1 MYSIEN
7 KMKQQA
13 ISFLLMSA
21 LVCSACSD
29 SQDLSGNIPLS
40 GDRIAFQAE
49 LLDGFQSS
57 AAKSRAQSAFTGVA
71 MEQKV
76 LPLGG
81 DLVEPLYLHP
91 LEVDNT
97 AGSMAET
104 ANAAIGMSSRGTLV
118 SSSSWTGEFG
128 VSAVY
133 TKIGA
138 IQSFFQDQKAS
149 KSGNIWYASGGT
161 QAWPTD
167 GALSF
172 YAYAPYQHASL
183 SLQGSD
189 DVTKNKT
196 LRYVASTNLGSQPD
210 LIVAKS
216 ENISRTSSSANTAV
230 QLEFSHALTAITFSV
245 SADMIPGTVKSITV
259 KNVSGQGDYNIS
271 TGTWGSLGAASA
283 RYAISLG
290 SGGAGI
296 AVKAGESKA
305 LTDGSSALLMVPQ
318 TFAAGSS
325 AQIEMVFH
333 DGNKD
338 RTVTASLAG
347 TSWAAGKHITY
358 VLSASSITTLQLGD
372 ITFPTSWSNSY
383 TSTTNPLK
391 SAYANGDK
399 MGLFVVDDS
408 KKVIASNVQLSYNGS
423 AWSLPSG
430 SKQKFSPKYSYFVY
444 YPYQSSLTGLPAQ
457 GASVSDVTSA
467 KAFFSSAISTWSS
480 SKLATD
486 QSTLAKMNACDLQI
500 GKGSLTSDGTKIQF
514 ADNTH
519 AMGLADI
526 TLGSKEVENIYH
538 IKGYEAYTW
547 KYDKTP
553 VYAYAG
559 FSGRSLYNVAS
570 HQYVAIVKPGVET
583 SFSCSSTT
591 DADTWTGE
599 VKVKPNADAVAKGT
613 ATSKRTA
620 ISKAHT
626 LAVGDIYYSDGALS
640 SQSESL
646 LSGKTPVGIVGYVG
660 ENYWTEKQLKSSNKG
675 GHALVMCLK
684 TIGSTGTTDNG
695 STVTTDIGTKYAWYS
710 SNTNAGI
717 TKINSKDLLTGSCNQ
732 TYGSGVTETD
742 VLISKWSTAAA
753 AAYQAKHYTEL
764 PVSSSKCS
772 GWFLPT
778 AGQYYA
784 VMSKL
789 GAEFSSDWTGIYD
802 GNTTTHPTLGFF
814 NNMTTVTGNIN
825 SKLKKVGNN
834 NYTEFFDAT
843 NTWAW
848 TSSEFSAT
856 GAVVVDSGVNNSKGS
871 GSVRFGSDRKTAQ
884 DPVRPFLAF

>member
-57 AAKSRAQSAFTGVA
+57 TAKSRAQSAFTGVA

-133 TKIGA
+133 TKSEA
-138 IQSFFQDQKAS
+138 SQSFFQDQKAS
-149 KSGNIWYASGGT
+149 KSGNIWYASGAT

-172 YAYAPYQHASL
+172 YAYAPYGDGSL

-189 DVTKNKT
+189 AVSKSKT
-196 LRYVASTNLGSQPD
+196 LRYVASTSNISAQPD

-216 ENISRTSSSANTAV
+216 ENISRTSSLPNSAV
-230 QLEFSHALTAITFSV
+230 PLKFSHALTAITFSV
-245 SADMIPGTVKSITV
+245 SADMIPGTVKSIKV

-283 RYAISLG
+283 SYAISLG
-290 SGGAGI
+290 TSGAGI

-318 TFAAGSS
+318 TFDAGSS

-338 RTVTASLAG
+338 RTVTASLAN

-372 ITFPTSWSNSY
+372 ITFPTSWSRSY

-457 GASVSDVTSA
+457 GASVSDVSSA
-467 KAFFSSAISTWSS
+467 KAFFSNAISTWSS
-480 SKLATD
+480 TKLATD
-486 QSTLAKMNACDLQI
+486 QSTPAKMNACDLQI
-500 GKGSLTSDGTKIQF
+500 GMGSLTSDGTKIQF
-514 ADNTH
+514 AANTH

-526 TLGSKEVENIYH
+526 TLGSKTVPNTYH
-538 IKGYEAYTW
+538 LSTYPEYTW
-547 KYDKTP
+547 THGKTT
-553 VYAYAG
+553 VHAVASV
-559 FSGRSLYNVAS
+559 SGRSLYKVADY
-570 HQYVAIVKPGVET
+570 HYVTIVKPGQAT
-583 SFSCSSTT
+583 SFSCGSTS
-591 DADTWTGE
+591 DADAWAA
-599 VKVKPNADAVAKGT
+599 VSVSPADNAIAKGT

-620 ISKAHT
+620 MPSIAHT

-660 ENYWTEKQLKSSNKG
+660 EDYWTEKQLKSSNKG

-684 TIGSTGTTDNG
+684 TIGSTGTT
-695 STVTTDIGTKYAWYS
+695 SIGTGYAWYS
-710 SNTNAGI
+710 SNTDAGR
-717 TKINSKDLLTGSCNQ
+717 TKINSKALLTGSYNQ
-732 TYGSGVTETD
+732 TYGSGVIETD
-742 VLISKWSTAAA
+742 ALISKWNTAAA

-764 PVSSSKCS
+764 KASSSKCS

-789 GAEFSSDWTGIYD
+789 GAEFSSDWTGIWD

-825 SKLKKVGNN
+825 KKLKKVGNN
-834 NYTEFFDAT
+834 NYTEFFGAT

-848 TSSEFSAT
+848 TSSEFSAAY
-856 GAVVVDSGVNNSKGS
+856 AVLVDSGVNNSKGS
-871 GSVRFGSDRKTAQ
+871 GSVRFSLTSGKTPQ
-884 DPVRPFLAF
+884 FPVRPFLAF

>member
-118 SSSSWTGEFG
+118 SSSSWTTGEFG

-133 TKIGA
+133 TKSGA
-138 IQSFFQDQKAS
+138 SRSFFQDQKAS
-149 KSGNIWYASGGT
+149 KSGNIWYASGDT

-183 SLQGSD
+183 SLQGND

-196 LRYVASTNLGSQPD
+196 LRYVASTSLGSQPD
-210 LIVAKS
+210 LIVAKR

-230 QLEFSHALTAITFSV
+230 QLKFSHALTAITFSV
-245 SADMIPGTVKSITV
+245 SADMIPGTVKSIKV

-283 RYAISLG
+283 SYAISLG
-290 SGGAGI
+290 SSGAGI

-358 VLSASSITTLQLGD
+358 VLSASSITTLQLGG
-372 ITFPTSWSNSY
+372 ITFPTSWSRSY
-383 TSTTNPLK
+383 TSTTNHLK
-391 SAYANGDK
+391 SAYADGDK

-408 KKVIASNVQLSYNGS
+408 KKVIASNVQLSYIGS

-430 SKQKFSPKYSYFVY
+430 TKCTFSPKYSYFVY
-444 YPYQSSLTGLPAQ
+444 YPYQASLTGLPAQ
-457 GASVSDVTSA
+457 GASVSDVSSA

-500 GKGSLTSDGTKIQF
+500 GKGSLTLDGTKIQF
-514 ADNTH
+514 AANTH

-526 TLGSKEVENIYH
+526 TLGSKTLDNTYH
-538 IKGYEAYTW
+538 LSTYPEYTW
-547 KYDKTP
+547 THGKTTMHA
-553 VYAYAG
+553 VASV
-559 FSGRSLYNVAS
+559 SGRSLYQVADY
-570 HQYVAIVKPGVET
+570 HYVTIVKPGQAT
-583 SFSCSSTT
+583 SFSCGSTS
-591 DADTWTGE
+591 DADAWTAA
-599 VKVKPNADAVAKGT
+599 VSVSPADNAIAKGT

-620 ISKAHT
+620 ISIAHT

-640 SQSESL
+640 SWSEAL

-660 ENYWTEKQLKSSNKG
+660 ENYWTEKHLKSSNKG

-684 TIGSTGTTDNG
+684 TIGSTGTTN
-695 STVTTDIGTKYAWYS
+695 IGTGYAWYS
-710 SNTNAGI
+710 SNTDAGR
-717 TKINSKDLLTGSCNQ
+717 TKINSKALLTGSYDK

-742 VLISKWSTAAA
+742 ALISKWSTAAA
-753 AAYQAKHYTEL
+753 AAYQAKHYTTL
-764 PVSSSKCS
+764 PASSSKCS

-789 GAEFSSDWTGIYD
+789 GAAFSSDWTGIYGD
-802 GNTTTHPTLGFF
+802 AASGSTLGFF
-814 NNMTTVTGNIN
+814 SNMTTVTDNIN
-825 SKLKKVGNN
+825 NKLKKVGNN
-834 NYTEFFDAT
+834 NYTEFFGAT

-848 TSSEFSAT
+848 TSSEFSAPA
-856 GAVVVDSGVNNSKGS
+856 AVLVDSGVNDSKGS
-871 GSVRFGSDRKTAQ
+871 GSVRFYDLSKTYQ
-884 DPVRPFLAF
+884 LPVRPFLAF

>member
-118 SSSSWTGEFG
+118 SRSSWTGEFG

-133 TKIGA
+133 TKSGA
-138 IQSFFQDQKAS
+138 SRSFFQDQKAS
-149 KSGNIWYASGGT
+149 KSGNIWYASGDT

-196 LRYVASTNLGSQPD
+196 LRYVASTSLGSQPD

-230 QLEFSHALTAITFSV
+230 QLKFSHALTAITFSV

-283 RYAISLG
+283 SYAIRLG
-290 SGGAGI
+290 TSGAGI

-347 TSWAAGKHITY
+347 TSWDAGKHITY
-358 VLSASSITTLQLGD
+358 VLSASSITTLQLGG
-372 ITFPTSWSNSY
+372 ITFPTSWSRSY

-457 GASVSDVTSA
+457 GTSVSDVSSA

-480 SKLATD
+480 SKLAPD
-486 QSTLAKMNACDLQI
+486 QSTLDKMNACDLQI

-514 ADNTH
+514 AANTH

-559 FSGRSLYNVAS
+559 FSGRILYNVAS

-613 ATSKRTA
+613 AISSRSTYSKE
-620 ISKAHT
+620 HT

-684 TIGSTGTTDNG
+684 TIGSTETT
-695 STVTTDIGTKYAWYS
+695 SIGTRYAWYS
-710 SNTNAGI
+710 SNTDAGRP
-717 TKINSKDLLTGSCNQ
+717 KVNSKALLTGSYNQ
-732 TYGSGVTETD
+732 TYGSGFNETNE
-742 VLISKWSTAAA
+742 LITKWSTAAA
-753 AAYQAKHYTEL
+753 AAYHAKHYTEL
-764 PVSSSKCS
+764 KASSSKCS

-784 VMSKL
+784 VMSML
-789 GAEFSSDWTGIYD
+789 GAEFSRDWTGIYGD
-802 GNTTTHPTLGFF
+802 AASGSTLGFF
-814 NNMTTVTGNIN
+814 SNMTTVTGKIN
-825 SKLKKVGNN
+825 NKLKKVGKN
-834 NYTEFFDAT
+834 NYTEFFGAT

-856 GAVVVDSGVNNSKGS
+856 RAVYVDSGVDDSGVS
-871 GSVRFGSDRKTAQ
+871 GSVRFGGSTKPAQ
-884 DPVRPFLAF
+884 LPVRPFLAF

>member
-133 TKIGA
+133 TKSGA
-138 IQSFFQDQKAS
+138 RRSFFQDQKAS
-149 KSGNIWYASGGT
+149 KSGNIWYASGDT

-216 ENISRTSSSANTAV
+216 ENISRTSSSANAAV
-230 QLEFSHALTAITFSV
+230 PLKFSHALTAITFSV
-245 SADMIPGTVKSITV
+245 SADMIPGTVKRITV

-271 TGTWGSLGAASA
+271 TDTWGSLGAASA
-283 RYAISLG
+283 SYAISLG
-290 SGGAGI
+290 TSGAGI

-305 LTDGSSALLMVPQ
+305 LTDVSSALLMVPQ
-318 TFAAGSS
+318 TFDAGSS

-347 TSWAAGKHITY
+347 TSWDAGKHITY
-358 VLSASSITTLQLGD
+358 VLSASSITTLQLGG
-372 ITFPTSWSNSY
+372 ITFPTSWSRSY
-383 TSTTNPLK
+383 TSTTNHLK

-444 YPYQSSLTGLPAQ
+444 YPYQSSLTGLPEQ
-457 GASVSDVTSA
+457 GASVSDVSSA

-486 QSTLAKMNACDLQI
+486 QSTPAKMNACDLQI

-514 ADNTH
+514 AANSH

-526 TLGSKEVENIYH
+526 TLGSKTVPNTYH
-538 IKGYEAYTW
+538 LSTYKEYTW
-547 KYDKTP
+547 THGTTTIHA
-553 VYAYAG
+553 VASV
-559 FSGRSLYNVAS
+559 SGRNLYKVADY
-570 HQYVAIVKPGVET
+570 HYVTIVKPGQAT
-583 SFSCSSTT
+583 SFSCGSTS
-591 DADTWTGE
+591 DADAWTAA
-599 VKVKPNADAVAKGT
+599 VSVSPAVNAIAKGT

-620 ISKAHT
+620 NSIAHT

-646 LSGKTPVGIVGYVG
+646 LSDKTPVGIVGYVG

-684 TIGSTGTTDNG
+684 TIGSTGTT
-695 STVTTDIGTKYAWYS
+695 SIGTGYAWYS
-710 SNTNAGI
+710 SNTDAGRP
-717 TKINSKDLLTGSCNQ
+717 KVNSKALLTGSYNQ
-732 TYGSGVTETD
+732 TYGSGVTETKA
-742 VLISKWSTAAA
+742 LISKWSTAAA
-753 AAYQAKHYTEL
+753 AAYQAKYYTTL
-764 PVSSSKCS
+764 KASSSKCS

-784 VMSKL
+784 VMSTL
-789 GAEFSSDWTGIYD
+789 GAAFSSDWTGIYGD
-802 GNTTTHPTLGFF
+802 AASGSTLGFF
-814 NNMTTVTGNIN
+814 SNMTTVTGNIN
-825 SKLKKVGNN
+825 NKLKKVGND
-834 NYTEFFDAT
+834 NYTEFFGA
-843 NTWAW
+843 NSTWAW

-856 GAVVVDSGVNNSKGS
+856 RAVSVDSGVDDSKGS
-871 GSVRFGSDRKTAQ
+871 GSFRFSFNSGKTTQ
-884 DPVRPFLAF
+884 FPVRPFLAF

>member
-49 LLDGFQSS
+49 LQDGFQSS

-133 TKIGA
+133 TKSGA
-138 IQSFFQDQKAS
+138 NQSFFQDQKAS
-149 KSGNIWYASGGT
+149 KSGNIWYASGGI

-172 YAYAPYQHASL
+172 YAYAPYADGSL

-189 DVTKNKT
+189 AVSKSKT
-196 LRYVASTNLGSQPD
+196 LRYVASTSNISAQPD

-216 ENISRTSSSANTAV
+216 ENISRTSSSPNTPV
-230 QLEFSHALTAITFSV
+230 QLKFSHALTAITFSV

-271 TGTWGSLGAASA
+271 TGTWGSWGAASA
-283 RYAISLG
+283 SYAISLG
-290 SGGAGI
+290 TSGAGI

-338 RTVTASLAG
+338 RTVTAFLAG

-358 VLSASSITTLQLGD
+358 VLSASSITTLQLGG

-383 TSTTNPLK
+383 TSTTNHLK

-457 GASVSDVTSA
+457 GASVSDVSSA
-467 KAFFSSAISTWSS
+467 KDFFSSAISTWSS

-514 ADNTH
+514 AANTH

-526 TLGSKEVENIYH
+526 TLGSKTVPNTYH
-538 IKGYEAYTW
+538 LSTYPEYTW
-547 KYDKTP
+547 THGTATVHAVDS
-553 VYAYAG
+553 V
-559 FSGRSLYNVAS
+559 SGRILYKVADY
-570 HQYVAIVKPGVET
+570 HYVSIVKPGQAT
-583 SFSCSSTT
+583 SFSCGKTS
-591 DADTWTGE
+591 DADAWTAA
-599 VKVKPNADAVAKGT
+599 VSVSPAPNAIAKGT

-620 ISKAHT
+620 NSIAHT
-626 LAVGDIYYSDGALS
+626 LDVGDIYYSDGALS

-660 ENYWTEKQLKSSNKG
+660 KDYWTEKQLMSRNKG

-684 TIGSTGTTDNG
+684 TIGSTGKT
-695 STVTTDIGTKYAWYS
+695 SIGTGYAWYS
-710 SNTNAGI
+710 SNTDAGRP
-717 TKINSKDLLTGSCNQ
+717 KVNSKDLLMGSYNQ
-732 TYGSGVTETD
+732 TYGSGVIETNA
-742 VLISKWSTAAA
+742 LITKWSTAAA
-753 AAYQAKHYTEL
+753 AAYQAKNYATL
-764 PVSSSKCS
+764 KASSSKCS

-784 VMSKL
+784 VMSTL
-789 GAEFSSDWTGIYD
+789 GAAFSSDWTGISGD
-802 GNTTTHPTLGFF
+802 AASGSTLGFF
-814 NNMTTVTGNIN
+814 SNMTTVTSNIN
-825 SKLKKVGNN
+825 NKLKKVGNN
-834 NYTEFFDAT
+834 NYTEFFGAT

-856 GAVVVDSGVNNSKGS
+856 LAVVVDSGVNNSKGS
-871 GSVRFGSDRKTAQ
+871 GSVRFSYDGKTAQ
-884 DPVRPFLAF
+884 KPVRPFLAF

>member
-57 AAKSRAQSAFTGVA
+57 TAKSRVQSAFTGVA

-104 ANAAIGMSSRGTLV
+104 AHAAMGMSSRGTLV

-133 TKIGA
+133 TKSGA
-138 IQSFFQDQKAS
+138 RRSFFQDQKAS
-149 KSGNIWYASGGT
+149 KSGNNWYANT

-167 GALSF
+167 GTLSF

-196 LRYVASTNLGSQPD
+196 LRYVASTSNISAQPD

-216 ENISRTSSSANTAV
+216 ENDSRTSSKPNSPV
-230 QLEFSHALTAITFSV
+230 PLKFSHALTAITFSV

-283 RYAISLG
+283 SYAIRLG
-290 SGGAGI
+290 TNGAGI

-318 TFAAGSS
+318 DFAAGSS

-333 DGNKD
+333 DGNED
-338 RTVTASLAG
+338 RRVTASLAN

-372 ITFPTSWSNSY
+372 ITFPTSWCSSY
-383 TSTTNPLK
+383 YSATHYLK
-391 SAYANGDK
+391 PAYANGDK

-430 SKQKFSPKYSYFVY
+430 TKCTFSPKYSYFVY
-444 YPYQSSLTGLPAQ
+444 YPYQPSLTGLPAQ

-467 KAFFSSAISTWSS
+467 TAFFSSAISTWSS
-480 SKLATD
+480 TKLATD

-500 GKGSLTSDGTKIQF
+500 GKGSLTPDGTKIQF
-514 ADNTH
+514 SANTH

-526 TLGSKEVENIYH
+526 TLGSKTLDNTYH
-538 IKGYEAYTW
+538 LSTYPEYTW
-547 KYDKTP
+547 THGKST
-553 VYAYAG
+553 VHAVASV
-559 FSGRSLYNVAS
+559 SGRSLYQVADY
-570 HQYVAIVKPGVET
+570 HYVTIVKPGQAT
-583 SFSCSSTT
+583 SFSCGNTS
-591 DADTWTGE
+591 DADAWTAA
-599 VKVKPNADAVAKGT
+599 VSVSPAANAIAKGT

-620 ISKAHT
+620 ISIAHT

-640 SQSESL
+640 SQSEAL
-646 LSGKTPVGIVGYVG
+646 LSGKTAVGIVGYLG
-660 ENYWTEKQLKSSNKG
+660 EDYWTEKQLKSSNKG

-684 TIGSTGTTDNG
+684 TIGSTGSTNMGTAYKWYPSLTNVGRTKVSTGDLIRG
-695 STVTTDIGTKYAWYS
+695 SS
-710 SNTNAGI
+710 S
-717 TKINSKDLLTGSCNQ
+717 Q
-732 TYGSGVTETD
+732 TYGSGYTETAAL
-742 VLISKWSTAAA
+742 VHKGSAYAAA
-753 AAYQAKHYTEL
+753 RAAVYYTTL
-764 PVSSSKCS
+764 PARSSKCT
-772 GWFLPT
+772 GWFLPS
-778 AGQYYA
+778 AGQCYA
-784 VMSKL
+784 VMKQL
-789 GAEFSSDWTGIYD
+789 GGGISPD
-802 GNTTTHPTLGFF
+802 TWNIKNFF
-814 NNMTTVTGNIN
+814 GNMTTVSGKIN
-825 SKLKKVGNN
+825 TALSKVGANK
-834 NYTEFFDAT
+834 YTEYFQGVEA
-843 NTWAW
+843 WQW
-848 TSSEFSAT
+848 TSSEFDDKS
-856 GAVVVDSGVNNSKGS
+856 VVLVDSGGSSSKGA
-871 GSVRFGSDRKTAQ
+871 GSVRFGTGYKAAQ
-884 DPVRPFLAF
+884 LYVRPFLAF

>member
-57 AAKSRAQSAFTGVA
+57 AAKSRVQSAFTGVA

-133 TKIGA
+133 TKSGVNR
-138 IQSFFQDQKAS
+138 SFFQDQKAS
-149 KSGNIWYASGGT
+149 KSGNIWYASGAL

-196 LRYVASTNLGSQPD
+196 LRYVASTSLGSQPD

-216 ENISRTSSSANTAV
+216 ENISRTTSSPNFAV
-230 QLEFSHALTAITFSV
+230 PLKFSHALTAITFSV

-271 TGTWGSLGAASA
+271 TGTWGSWGAASA
-283 RYAISLG
+283 SYSISLG
-290 SGGAGI
+290 TNGAGI

-318 TFAAGSS
+318 TFDAGSY

-333 DGNKD
+333 DGHKD
-338 RTVTASLAG
+338 RTVTASLAN

-358 VLSASSITTLQLGD
+358 VLSASSITTLQLGG
-372 ITFPTSWSNSY
+372 ITFPTSWSRSY
-383 TSTTNPLK
+383 TSTTYHLK

-430 SKQKFSPKYSYFVY
+430 TKCTFSPKYSYFVY
-444 YPYQSSLTGLPAQ
+444 YPYQASLTGLPAQ

-514 ADNTH
+514 SDNTH

-613 ATSKRTA
+613 AISSRSTYSKE
-620 ISKAHT
+620 HT

-640 SQSESL
+640 SQSEAL

-684 TIGSTGTTDNG
+684 TIGSTETT
-695 STVTTDIGTKYAWYS
+695 SIGTGYAWYS
-710 SNTNAGI
+710 SNTNAGR
-717 TKINSKDLLTGSCNQ
+717 TKINSKDLLTGSYDK
-732 TYGSGVTETD
+732 TYGSGVNETAA
-742 VLISKWSTAAA
+742 LISKWSTAAA
-753 AAYQAKHYTEL
+753 AAYQAKNYTTL
-764 PVSSSKCS
+764 KASSSKCS

-789 GAEFSSDWTGIYD
+789 GAEFSSDWTGIYGD
-802 GNTTTHPTLGFF
+802 AASGSTLGFF
-814 NNMTTVTGNIN
+814 SNMTTVTSNIN
-825 SKLKKVGNN
+825 NKLKKVGDNK
-834 NYTEFFDAT
+834 YTEFFGAT

-856 GAVVVDSGVNNSKGS
+856 NAVLVDSGVDNSKGS
-871 GSVRFGSDRKTAQ
+871 GSVRFGSYYETHQ
-884 DPVRPFLAF
+884 LPVRPFLAF

>member
-7 KMKQQA
+7 KMKQQT

-49 LLDGFQSS
+49 LLDGFQPS

-104 ANAAIGMSSRGTLV
+104 AHAAMGMSSRGTLV

-133 TKIGA
+133 TKSGA
-138 IQSFFQDQKAS
+138 SQSFFQDQKAS
-149 KSGNIWYASGGT
+149 KSGNIWYASDNT

-167 GALSF
+167 GTLSF

-189 DVTKNKT
+189 DVTKNQT
-196 LRYVASTNLGSQPD
+196 LRYVAPTNLGSQPD

-216 ENISRTSSSANTAV
+216 ENISRTSSSANTPV
-230 QLEFSHALTAITFSV
+230 QLKFSHALTAITFSV

-283 RYAISLG
+283 SYAISLG
-290 SGGAGI
+290 TSGAGI

-333 DGNKD
+333 DGHKD

-372 ITFPTSWSNSY
+372 INFPTSWSRSY
-383 TSTTNPLK
+383 TSTTHHLK

-408 KKVIASNVQLSYNGS
+408 MKVIASNVQLSYNGS

-444 YPYQSSLTGLPAQ
+444 YPYQASLPGLPAQ
-457 GASVSDVTSA
+457 GASVRDVTSA
-467 KAFFSSAISTWSS
+467 TAFFSSAISTWSS
-480 SKLATD
+480 SKLAPD

-500 GKGSLTSDGTKIQF
+500 GRGSLTSDGTKIQF
-514 ADNTH
+514 SANTH

-526 TLGSKEVENIYH
+526 TLGSKEVENVYH
-538 IKGYEAYTW
+538 IKGYETYTW
-547 KYDKTP
+547 KYDKTT
-553 VYAYAG
+553 VYAFDG

-613 ATSKRTA
+613 AISSRSTYSKE
-620 ISKAHT
+620 HT

-640 SQSESL
+640 SQSEAL

-660 ENYWTEKQLKSSNKG
+660 DNYWTEKQLMSSNKG

-684 TIGSTGTTDNG
+684 TIGSTG
-695 STVTTDIGTKYAWYS
+695 STNIGTGYAWYS
-710 SNTNAGI
+710 SNTDAGR
-717 TKINSKDLLTGSCNQ
+717 TKVSTGDMIRGSSSQ
-732 TYGSGVTETD
+732 AYGSGYTETAAL
-742 VLISKWSTAAA
+742 VAKGSAYAAATAAKNYDA
-753 AAYQAKHYTEL
+753 LPAK
-764 PVSSSKCS
+764 SSKCT
-772 GWFLPT
+772 GWFLPS
-778 AGQYYA
+778 AGQCYA
-784 VMSKL
+784 VMKSL
-789 GAEFSSDWTGIYD
+789 GGGISPD
-802 GNTTTHPTLGFF
+802 TWNIGNFF
-814 NNMTTVTGNIN
+814 GNMTTVSGKIN
-825 SKLKKVGNN
+825 KALSKVGANK
-834 NYTEFFDAT
+834 YTEYFQGV
-843 NTWAW
+843 NTWEW

-856 GAVVVDSGVNNSKGS
+856 YAVSVDSGVDDSKGS
-871 GSVRFGSDRKTAQ
+871 GSVRFSRDTKAAQ
-884 DPVRPFLAF
+884 LPVRPFLAF

>member
-57 AAKSRAQSAFTGVA
+57 TAKSRAQSAFTGVA

-104 ANAAIGMSSRGTLV
+104 ANAAIGMSSRGSLV

-133 TKIGA
+133 TKSGA
-138 IQSFFQDQKAS
+138 SRSFFQDQKAS
-149 KSGNIWYASGGT
+149 KSGNIWYASGAT

-196 LRYVASTNLGSQPD
+196 LRYVASTSLGSQPD
-210 LIVAKS
+210 LIVAKR
-216 ENISRTSSSANTAV
+216 ENISRTSSSPNSAV
-230 QLEFSHALTAITFSV
+230 QLKFSHALTAITFSV

-283 RYAISLG
+283 SYAIRLG
-290 SGGAGI
+290 TSGAGI

-338 RTVTASLAG
+338 RTVTAFLAG
-347 TSWAAGKHITY
+347 TSWDAGRHITY
-358 VLSASSITTLQLGD
+358 VLSASSITTLQLGG
-372 ITFPTSWSNSY
+372 IIFPTSWSRSY
-383 TSTTNPLK
+383 TSTTNHLK

-430 SKQKFSPKYSYFVY
+430 TKCTFSPKYSYFVY

-457 GASVSDVTSA
+457 GASVSDVSSA

-500 GKGSLTSDGTKIQF
+500 GMGSLTSDGTKIQF
-514 ADNTH
+514 AANTH

-526 TLGSKEVENIYH
+526 TLGSKTVPNTYH
-538 IKGYEAYTW
+538 LSTYPSYTW
-547 KYDKTP
+547 THGKTT
-553 VYAYAG
+553 VHAVASV
-559 FSGRSLYNVAS
+559 SGRNLYRVADY
-570 HQYVAIVKPGVET
+570 HYVTIVKPGQAT
-583 SFSCSSTT
+583 SFSCGSTS
-591 DADTWTGE
+591 DADAWTTA
-599 VKVKPNADAVAKGT
+599 VSVSPADNAIDKGT

-620 ISKAHT
+620 ISIAHT

-640 SQSESL
+640 SWSEAL
-646 LSGKTPVGIVGYVG
+646 LSGKTPVGIVGYVDD
-660 ENYWTEKQLKSSNKG
+660 NYWTETQLKSSNKG

-684 TIGSTGTTDNG
+684 TIGSTGTT
-695 STVTTDIGTKYAWYS
+695 STGTTSIGTMYAWYS
-710 SNTNAGI
+710 SNTDAGR
-717 TKINSKDLLTGSCNQ
+717 TRINSKALLTGSYDK
-732 TYGSGVTETD
+732 TYGSGVTETNA
-742 VLISKWSTAAA
+742 LILKWSTAAA
-753 AAYQAKHYTEL
+753 AAYQAKHYTTL
-764 PVSSSKCS
+764 PASSSKCS

-789 GAEFSSDWTGIYD
+789 GAEFSSDWTGIWD
-802 GNTTTHPTLGFF
+802 GNTTTHPTIGFF

-825 SKLKKVGNN
+825 KKLKKVGNN
-834 NYTEFFDAT
+834 NYTEFFGAT

-856 GAVVVDSGVNNSKGS
+856 YAVIVDSGVDDSKGS
-871 GSVRFGSDRKTAQ
+871 GSVRFSYINKTYQ
-884 DPVRPFLAF
+884 IPVRPFLAF

>member
-133 TKIGA
+133 TKSEA
-138 IQSFFQDQKAS
+138 SRSFFQDQKAS
-149 KSGNIWYASGGT
+149 KSGNIWYASGDT

-196 LRYVASTNLGSQPD
+196 LRYVASTSLGSQPD

-230 QLEFSHALTAITFSV
+230 QLKFSHALTAITFSV

-283 RYAISLG
+283 SYAISLG
-290 SGGAGI
+290 TSGAGI

-347 TSWAAGKHITY
+347 TSWDAGKHITY
-358 VLSASSITTLQLGD
+358 VLSASSITTLQLGG
-372 ITFPTSWSNSY
+372 IAFPTSWSHSY

-457 GASVSDVTSA
+457 GASVSDVSSA

-480 SKLATD
+480 SKLAPD
-486 QSTLAKMNACDLQI
+486 QSTLDKMNACDLQI
-500 GKGSLTSDGTKIQF
+500 GMGSLTSDGTKIQF
-514 ADNTH
+514 AANTH

-526 TLGSKEVENIYH
+526 TLGSKTVPNTYH
-538 IKGYEAYTW
+538 LSTYSEYTW
-547 KYDKTP
+547 THGTTTIHA
-553 VYAYAG
+553 VASV
-559 FSGRSLYNVAS
+559 SGRNLYKVADY
-570 HQYVAIVKPGVET
+570 HYVTIVKPGQAT
-583 SFSCSSTT
+583 SFSCGSTS
-591 DADTWTGE
+591 DADAWTE
-599 VKVKPNADAVAKGT
+599 AVLVSPADNAIDKGT

-620 ISKAHT
+620 ISIAHT

-684 TIGSTGTTDNG
+684 TIGSTGTT
-695 STVTTDIGTKYAWYS
+695 SIGTGYAWYS
-710 SNTNAGI
+710 SNTDAGRP
-717 TKINSKDLLTGSCNQ
+717 KVNSKALLTGSNNQ
-732 TYGSGVTETD
+732 TYGSGFNETNE
-742 VLISKWSTAAA
+742 LITKWSTAAA
-753 AAYQAKHYTEL
+753 AAYHAKHYTEL
-764 PVSSSKCS
+764 SASSSKCS

-784 VMSKL
+784 VMTTL
-789 GAEFSSDWTGIYD
+789 GAPFSDDWTGIWD
-802 GNTTTHPTLGFF
+802 GNTSTHPKLGFF
-814 NNMTTVTGNIN
+814 NNMTTVTTNIN
-825 SKLKKVGNN
+825 NKLKKVGDS
-834 NYTEFFDAT
+834 NYTEFFGDI

-848 TSSEFSAT
+848 TSSEFSST
-856 GAVVVDSGVNNSKGS
+856 GAVAIDSGVDDSKGS
-871 GSVRFGSDRKTAQ
+871 GSVRFSLVSSKTVQ
-884 DPVRPFLAF
+884 RPVRPFLAF

>member
-133 TKIGA
+133 TKSGA
-138 IQSFFQDQKAS
+138 SQSFFQDQKAS
-149 KSGNIWYASGGT
+149 KSGNIWYASGDT

-196 LRYVASTNLGSQPD
+196 LRYVASTNLDRQPD

-216 ENISRTSSSANTAV
+216 ENISRTSSKPNSPV
-230 QLEFSHALTAITFSV
+230 PLKFSHALTAITFSV

-283 RYAISLG
+283 SYAISLG
-290 SGGAGI
+290 TSGAGI

-318 TFAAGSS
+318 TFDAGSS

-338 RTVTASLAG
+338 RTVTASLAN

-372 ITFPTSWSNSY
+372 ITFPTSWSRSY
-383 TSTTNPLK
+383 TSTTHHLK

-430 SKQKFSPKYSYFVY
+430 TKCTFSPKYSYFVY
-444 YPYQSSLTGLPAQ
+444 YPYQASLPGLPVQ
-457 GASVSDVTSA
+457 GASVSDVSSA

-480 SKLATD
+480 SKLAPD

-514 ADNTH
+514 SANTH

-526 TLGSKEVENIYH
+526 TLGSKTVPNTYH
-538 IKGYEAYTW
+538 LSTYPEYTW
-547 KYDKTP
+547 THGKNT
-553 VYAYAG
+553 VHAVASV
-559 FSGRSLYNVAS
+559 SGRSLYKVADY
-570 HQYVAIVKPGVET
+570 HYVTIVKPGQAT
-583 SFSCSSTT
+583 SFSCGKTS
-591 DADTWTGE
+591 DADAWTAP
-599 VKVKPNADAVAKGT
+599 VSVSPAANAIDTGT

-620 ISKAHT
+620 ISIAHT
-626 LAVGDIYYSDGALS
+626 LTVGDIYYSDGALS
-640 SQSESL
+640 SQSEAL
-646 LSGKTPVGIVGYVG
+646 LSGKTPVGIVGYLG

-684 TIGSTGTTDNG
+684 TIGSTGTT
-695 STVTTDIGTKYAWYS
+695 STGTTSIGTGYAWYS
-710 SNTNAGI
+710 SNTDAGR
-717 TKINSKDLLTGSCNQ
+717 TKINSKALLTGSCNQ
-732 TYGSGVTETD
+732 TYGSGVTETNA
-742 VLISKWSTAAA
+742 LITKWSTAAA
-753 AAYQAKHYTEL
+753 AAYQAKHYTTL
-764 PVSSSKCS
+764 PASSSKCS

-789 GAEFSSDWTGIYD
+789 GAEFSSDWTGIYGD
-802 GNTTTHPTLGFF
+802 AASGSTLGFF
-814 NNMTTVTGNIN
+814 SNMTTVTGNIN
-825 SKLKKVGNN
+825 KKLKKVGNN
-834 NYTEFFDAT
+834 NYTEFFGAT

-856 GAVVVDSGVNNSKGS
+856 YAVFVDSGVNNSKGS
-871 GSVRFGSDRKTAQ
+871 GSVRFDSDGKTNQ
-884 DPVRPFLAF
+884 RPVRPFLAF

>member
-57 AAKSRAQSAFTGVA
+57 TAKSRAQSAFTGVA

-104 ANAAIGMSSRGTLV
+104 ANAAIGMSSRGSLV

-133 TKIGA
+133 TKSGA
-138 IQSFFQDQKAS
+138 SQSFFQDQKAS
-149 KSGNIWYASGGT
+149 KSGNIWYASGDT

-196 LRYVASTNLGSQPD
+196 LRYEASTSLGSQPD

-230 QLEFSHALTAITFSV
+230 QLQFSHALTAITFSV

-283 RYAISLG
+283 SYAISLG
-290 SGGAGI
+290 TSGAGI

-305 LTDGSSALLMVPQ
+305 LTDVSSALMMVPQ

-347 TSWAAGKHITY
+347 TSWTAGKHITY
-358 VLSASSITTLQLGD
+358 VLSASSITTLQLGG
-372 ITFPTSWSNSY
+372 ITFPTSWSSSY
-383 TSTTNPLK
+383 TSTTNHLK
-391 SAYANGDK
+391 SSYANGDK

-423 AWSLPSG
+423 AWSLTSG
-430 SKQKFSPKYSYFVY
+430 TKCIFSPKYSYFVY
-444 YPYQSSLTGLPAQ
+444 YPYQASLTGLPAQ
-457 GASVSDVTSA
+457 DASVSDVTSA
-467 KAFFSSAISTWSS
+467 TAFFSSAISTWSS
-480 SKLATD
+480 TKLAPD
-486 QSTLAKMNACDLQI
+486 QSTLDKMNACDLQI

-514 ADNTH
+514 SANTH

-526 TLGSKEVENIYH
+526 TLGSKPLPVTYYLSTYKE
-538 IKGYEAYTW
+538 YTW
-547 KYDKTP
+547 TRTAT
-553 VYAYAG
+553 VHAVASV
-559 FSGRSLYNVAS
+559 SGRSLYQVADY
-570 HQYVAIVKPGVET
+570 HYVTIVKPGQAT
-583 SFSCSSTT
+583 SFSCGNTS
-591 DADTWTGE
+591 DADAWTAA
-599 VKVKPNADAVAKGT
+599 VSVSPAANAIDTGT
-613 ATSKRTA
+613 ATSKRTDMPP
-620 ISKAHT
+620 IAHT

-640 SQSESL
+640 SQSEAL
-646 LSGKTPVGIVGYVG
+646 LSGTPVGIVGYVG
-660 ENYWTEKQLKSSNKG
+660 DNYWTETQLKSSNKG

-684 TIGSTGTTDNG
+684 NIGSNGTTDMG
-695 STVTTDIGTKYAWYS
+695 PGYAWYP
-710 SNTNAGI
+710 SNTDAGR
-717 TKINSKDLLTGSCNQ
+717 TKINSKTLLMDSYKW

-742 VLISKWSTAAA
+742 VLISQMGTAAA
-753 AAYQAKHYTEL
+753 AAYQAKYNSPL
-764 PVSSSKCS
+764 PAESRKCS

-784 VMSKL
+784 VMSTL
-789 GAEFSSDWTGIYD
+789 GAAFSSDWTGIYD
-802 GNTTTHPTLGFF
+802 YKVSDTTLGFF
-814 NNMTTVTGNIN
+814 SNMTTVTDNIN
-825 SKLKKVGNN
+825 NKLKKVGNN
-834 NYTEFFDAT
+834 SYTEFFGAT
-843 NTWAW
+843 NTCAW
-848 TSSEFSAT
+848 SSSEFSDAS
-856 GAVVVDSGVNNSKGS
+856 AVCVDSGVDDSKGS
-871 GSVRFGSDRKTAQ
+871 GSVRFTSDFHYYKKSTK
-884 DPVRPFLAF
+884 PVRPFLAF

>member
-57 AAKSRAQSAFTGVA
+57 TAKSRAQSAFTGVA

-104 ANAAIGMSSRGTLV
+104 AHAAMGMSSRGTLV
-118 SSSSWTGEFG
+118 SNSSWTGEFG

-133 TKIGA
+133 TKSGA
-138 IQSFFQDQKAS
+138 SRSFFQDQKAS
-149 KSGNIWYASGGT
+149 KSGNIWYANT

-167 GALSF
+167 GTLSF

-196 LRYVASTNLGSQPD
+196 LRYVASTSLGSQPD

-216 ENISRTSSSANTAV
+216 EDISRTSSSANTAV
-230 QLEFSHALTAITFSV
+230 QLKFSHALTAITFSV

-283 RYAISLG
+283 SYAIRLG
-290 SGGAGI
+290 TSGAGI

-333 DGNKD
+333 DGHKD
-338 RTVTASLAG
+338 RTVTASLAN

-358 VLSASSITTLQLGD
+358 VLSASSITTLQLGG

-383 TSTTNPLK
+383 TSTTHHLK
-391 SAYANGDK
+391 SAYANGDM

-430 SKQKFSPKYSYFVY
+430 TKCTFSPKYSYFVY
-444 YPYQSSLTGLPAQ
+444 YPYQPSLTGLPAQ
-457 GASVSDVTSA
+457 GATVSDVTSA

-480 SKLATD
+480 NKLDPD

-514 ADNTH
+514 SANTH

-526 TLGSKEVENIYH
+526 TLGSKTVPYTYH
-538 IKGYEAYTW
+538 LSTYPEYTW
-547 KYDKTP
+547 THGENT
-553 VYAYAG
+553 VHAVASV
-559 FSGRSLYNVAS
+559 SGRSLYQVADY
-570 HQYVAIVKPGVET
+570 HYVTIVKPGQAT
-583 SFSCSSTT
+583 SFSCGKIS
-591 DADTWTGE
+591 DADAWT
-599 VKVKPNADAVAKGT
+599 AVSVSPAANTIAKGT

-620 ISKAHT
+620 MPSIAHT

-640 SQSESL
+640 SQSEAL

-660 ENYWTEKQLKSSNKG
+660 KNYWTEKQLESSNKG

-684 TIGSTGTTDNG
+684 TIGST
-695 STVTTDIGTKYAWYS
+695 VTTDIGTRIAWYS
-710 SNTNAGI
+710 SNTDAGRP
-717 TKINSKDLLTGSCNQ
+717 KINSKALLTGSKNEN
-732 TYGSGVTETD
+732 YGSGVIETAA
-742 VLISKWSTAAA
+742 LINNWSTAAA
-753 AAYQAKHYTEL
+753 AAYQAKNNPPL
-764 PVSSSKCS
+764 PAKSSKCS

-784 VMSKL
+784 VMSTL
-789 GAEFSSDWTGIYD
+789 GAAFSRDWTGIWD

-814 NNMTTVTGNIN
+814 NNMTTVTDNIN
-825 SKLKKVGNN
+825 NKLKKVGNN
-834 NYTEFFDAT
+834 NYTEFFGAT

-856 GAVVVDSGVNNSKGS
+856 NAVGVDSGVDDSEGS
-871 GSVRFGSDRKTAQ
+871 GSVRFLSYYKTLQ
-884 DPVRPFLAF
+884 IPVRPFLAF

>member
-133 TKIGA
+133 TKSGA
-138 IQSFFQDQKAS
+138 SRSFFQDQKAS
-149 KSGNIWYASGGT
+149 KSGNIWYASGDT

-230 QLEFSHALTAITFSV
+230 QLKFSHALTAITFSV

-283 RYAISLG
+283 SYAISLG
-290 SGGAGI
+290 TSGAGI

-347 TSWAAGKHITY
+347 TSWDAGKHITY
-358 VLSASSITTLQLGD
+358 VLSASSITTLQLGG
-372 ITFPTSWSNSY
+372 ITFPTSWSRSY
-383 TSTTNPLK
+383 TSTTNHLK
-391 SAYANGDK
+391 SAYANGDM

-457 GASVSDVTSA
+457 GASVSDVSSA

-514 ADNTH
+514 AANTH

-526 TLGSKEVENIYH
+526 TLGSKPLPVTYYLSTYKE
-538 IKGYEAYTW
+538 YTW
-547 KYDKTP
+547 TRTAT
-553 VYAYAG
+553 VHAVASV
-559 FSGRSLYNVAS
+559 SGRNLYKVADY
-570 HQYVAIVKPGVET
+570 HYVSIVKPGQAT
-583 SFSCSSTT
+583 SFSCGKTS
-591 DADTWTGE
+591 DADAWTAA
-599 VKVKPNADAVAKGT
+599 VSVSPAPNTIAKGT

-620 ISKAHT
+620 MPPRPHT

-640 SQSESL
+640 SQSEAL
-646 LSGKTPVGIVGYVG
+646 LSGTPVGIVGYVG

-684 TIGSTGTTDNG
+684 TIGSTGTT
-695 STVTTDIGTKYAWYS
+695 SIGTGYAWYS
-710 SNTNAGI
+710 SNTDAGRP
-717 TKINSKDLLTGSCNQ
+717 KVNSKALLTGSYNQ
-732 TYGSGVTETD
+732 TYGSGVNETNA
-742 VLISKWSTAAA
+742 LISKWNTSAA
-753 AAYQAKHYTEL
+753 AAYQAKNYTTL
-764 PVSSSKCS
+764 KALSSKCS

-784 VMSKL
+784 VMSTL
-789 GAEFSSDWTGIYD
+789 GAAFSSDWTGIYGD
-802 GNTTTHPTLGFF
+802 AASGSTLGFF
-814 NNMTTVTGNIN
+814 SNMTTVTGNIN
-825 SKLKKVGNN
+825 NKLKKVGNN
-834 NYTEFFDAT
+834 NYTEFFGAT

-856 GAVVVDSGVNNSKGS
+856 GAVSVDSGVVHSKGS
-871 GSVRFGSDRKTAQ
+871 GSVRFCYYGYKTYQ
-884 DPVRPFLAF
+884 RPVRPFLAF

>member
-133 TKIGA
+133 TKSEA
-138 IQSFFQDQKAS
+138 SRSFFQDQKAS
-149 KSGNIWYASGGT
+149 KGGNIWYASGDT
-161 QAWPTD
+161 QAWPTV

-196 LRYVASTNLGSQPD
+196 LRYVASTSLGSQPD

-230 QLEFSHALTAITFSV
+230 QLKFSHALTAITFSV

-283 RYAISLG
+283 SYAISLG
-290 SGGAGI
+290 TSGAGI

-347 TSWAAGKHITY
+347 TSWDAGKHITY
-358 VLSASSITTLQLGD
+358 VLSASSITTLQLGG
-372 ITFPTSWSNSY
+372 IAFPTSWSHSY

-457 GASVSDVTSA
+457 GASVSDVSSA

-480 SKLATD
+480 NKLAHD
-486 QSTLAKMNACDLQI
+486 QSTLDKMNACDLQI
-500 GKGSLTSDGTKIQF
+500 GMGSLTSDGTKIQF
-514 ADNTH
+514 AANTH

-526 TLGSKEVENIYH
+526 TLGSKTVPNTYH
-538 IKGYEAYTW
+538 LSTYSEYTW
-547 KYDKTP
+547 THGTTTIHAVDS
-553 VYAYAG
+553 V
-559 FSGRSLYNVAS
+559 SGRNLYKVADY
-570 HQYVAIVKPGVET
+570 HYVTIVKPGQAT
-583 SFSCSSTT
+583 SFSCGSTS
-591 DADTWTGE
+591 DADAWTIA
-599 VKVKPNADAVAKGT
+599 VSVSPADNAIDKGT

-620 ISKAHT
+620 ISIAHT

-684 TIGSTGTTDNG
+684 TIGSTGTT
-695 STVTTDIGTKYAWYS
+695 SIGTGYAWYS
-710 SNTNAGI
+710 SNTDNTDAGRP
-717 TKINSKDLLTGSCNQ
+717 KVNSKALLTGSNNQ
-732 TYGSGVTETD
+732 TYGSGFNETNE
-742 VLISKWSTAAA
+742 LITKWSTAAA
-753 AAYQAKHYTEL
+753 AAYHAKHYTEL
-764 PVSSSKCS
+764 SASSSKCS

-784 VMSKL
+784 VMSTL
-789 GAEFSSDWTGIYD
+789 GAAFSNDWTGIYGD
-802 GNTTTHPTLGFF
+802 AASGSTLGFF
-814 NNMTTVTGNIN
+814 SNMTIVTGNIN
-825 SKLKKVGNN
+825 NKLKKVGNN
-834 NYTEFFDAT
+834 NYTEFFGAT
-843 NTWAW
+843 NTWFW
-848 TSSEFSAT
+848 GSSEFSST
-856 GAVVVDSGVNNSKGS
+856 YAVTIDSGVDDSKGS
-871 GSVRFGSDRKTAQ
+871 GSVRFRSHYYAKTGQ
-884 DPVRPFLAF
+884 KPVRPFLAF

>member
-104 ANAAIGMSSRGTLV
+104 AHAAMGMSSRGTLV
-118 SSSSWTGEFG
+118 SSSSWTDEFG

-133 TKIGA
+133 TKSGA
-138 IQSFFQDQKAS
+138 SQSFFQDQKAS
-149 KSGNIWYASGGT
+149 KSGNIWYASGNT

-172 YAYAPYQHASL
+172 YAYAPYGDGSL

-189 DVTKNKT
+189 AVSKSKT
-196 LRYVASTNLGSQPD
+196 LRYVASTSNISAQPD

-230 QLEFSHALTAITFSV
+230 QLKFSHALTAITFSV

-259 KNVSGQGDYNIS
+259 KNVSGQGDYNFS

-283 RYAISLG
+283 SYAISLG
-290 SGGAGI
+290 TSGAGI

-318 TFAAGSS
+318 TFDAGSS

-333 DGNKD
+333 DGHKD
-338 RTVTASLAG
+338 RTVTASLAS

-372 ITFPTSWSNSY
+372 ITFPTSWSSSY
-383 TSTTNPLK
+383 TSTTYHLK
-391 SAYANGDK
+391 SAYVNGDM

-408 KKVIASNVQLSYNGS
+408 NKVIASNVQLSYNGS

-430 SKQKFSPKYSYFVY
+430 TKCTFSPKYSYFVY
-444 YPYQSSLTGLPAQ
+444 YPYQASLTGLPAQ
-457 GASVSDVTSA
+457 GPSVSDVTSA

-480 SKLATD
+480 SKLASD

-500 GKGSLTSDGTKIQF
+500 GMGSLTSDGTKIQF
-514 ADNTH
+514 SANTH

-526 TLGSKEVENIYH
+526 TLGSKEVENVYH
-538 IKGYEAYTW
+538 IKGYETYTW
-547 KYDKTP
+547 KYDKTT

-559 FSGRSLYNVAS
+559 FSGRNLFNVAS

-599 VKVKPNADAVAKGT
+599 VKVKPKADAVAKGT
-613 ATSKRTA
+613 AISSRSTYSKE
-620 ISKAHT
+620 HT

-640 SQSESL
+640 SQSEAL

-660 ENYWTEKQLKSSNKG
+660 NNYWTEKGVSGKG

-684 TIGSTGTTDNG
+684 TIGSTG
-695 STVTTDIGTKYAWYS
+695 STNMGNAYAWYS
-710 SNTNAGI
+710 SNTDAGR
-717 TKINSKDLLTGSCNQ
+717 TKVSTGDMIRGSSSQ
-732 TYGSGVTETD
+732 DYGSGYTETAAL
-742 VLISKWSTAAA
+742 VAKGSAYAAATAAKNYDA
-753 AAYQAKHYTEL
+753 LPAK
-764 PVSSSKCS
+764 SSKCT
-772 GWFLPT
+772 GWFLPS
-778 AGQYYA
+778 AGQCYA
-784 VMSKL
+784 VMKSL
-789 GAEFSSDWTGIYD
+789 GGGISPD
-802 GNTTTHPTLGFF
+802 TWNIGDFF
-814 NNMTTVTGNIN
+814 GNMTTVSGKIN
-825 SKLKKVGNN
+825 KALSKVGANK
-834 NYTEFFDAT
+834 YTEYFQGV
-843 NTWAW
+843 NTWEW

-856 GAVVVDSGVNNSKGS
+856 HAVNVDSGVDDSKGS
-871 GSVRFGSDRKTAQ
+871 GSVRFFGDNSKAAQ
-884 DPVRPFLAF
+884 EPVRPFLAF

>member
-57 AAKSRAQSAFTGVA
+57 TAKSRAQSAFTGVA

-118 SSSSWTGEFG
+118 SNSSWTGEFG

-133 TKIGA
+133 TKSGA
-138 IQSFFQDQKAS
+138 SRSFFQDQKAS
-149 KSGNIWYASGGT
+149 KSGNIWYASGDM

-196 LRYVASTNLGSQPD
+196 LRYVASTSLGSQPD

-230 QLEFSHALTAITFSV
+230 QLKFSHALTAITFSV

-271 TGTWGSLGAASA
+271 TATWGSLGAASA
-283 RYAISLG
+283 SYAIRLG
-290 SGGAGI
+290 TNGAGI

-338 RTVTASLAG
+338 RTVTASLAN

-358 VLSASSITTLQLGD
+358 VLSASSITTLQLGG
-372 ITFPTSWSNSY
+372 ITFPTSWSSSY
-383 TSTTNPLK
+383 TSTTNHLK

-399 MGLFVVDDS
+399 MGLFVVDDG

-430 SKQKFSPKYSYFVY
+430 TKCTFSPKYSYFVY
-444 YPYQSSLTGLPAQ
+444 YPYQASLTGLPALN
-457 GASVSDVTSA
+457 ATVSDVTSA

-480 SKLATD
+480 TKLATD
-486 QSTLAKMNACDLQI
+486 QSTPAKMNDCDLQI

-514 ADNTH
+514 SANTH

-526 TLGSKEVENIYH
+526 TLGSKTLDNTYH
-538 IKGYEAYTW
+538 LSTYPEYTW
-547 KYDKTP
+547 THGKTT
-553 VYAYAG
+553 VHAVASV
-559 FSGRSLYNVAS
+559 SGRSLYKVADY
-570 HQYVAIVKPGVET
+570 HYVTIVKPGQAT
-583 SFSCSSTT
+583 SFSCGKTS
-591 DADTWTGE
+591 DADAWTTA
-599 VKVKPNADAVAKGT
+599 VSVSPAANAIAKGT

-646 LSGKTPVGIVGYVG
+646 LSDKTPVGIVGYVG

-684 TIGSTGTTDNG
+684 TIGSTETT
-695 STVTTDIGTKYAWYS
+695 SIGTGYAWYS
-710 SNTNAGI
+710 SNTDAGR
-717 TKINSKDLLTGSCNQ
+717 TKINSKELLTGSNDKI
-732 TYGSGVTETD
+732 YGSGATETNA
-742 VLISKWSTAAA
+742 LITKWSTAAA
-753 AAYQAKHYTEL
+753 AAYQAKNYTTL
-764 PVSSSKCS
+764 KASSSKCS

-784 VMSKL
+784 VMSTL
-789 GAEFSSDWTGIYD
+789 GAAFSRDWTGIWD

-814 NNMTTVTGNIN
+814 NNMTTVTSNIN
-825 SKLKKVGNN
+825 NKLKKVGDNK
-834 NYTEFFDAT
+834 YTEFFGDT
-843 NTWAW
+843 NTSAW

-856 GAVVVDSGVNNSKGS
+856 DAVYVDSGVDDSKGS
-871 GSVRFGSDRKTAQ
+871 GSVRFGSYGYYYSGNGKTGQ
-884 DPVRPFLAF
+884 GPVRPFLAF

>member
-133 TKIGA
+133 TKSGA
-138 IQSFFQDQKAS
+138 SQSFFQDQKAS
-149 KSGNIWYASGGT
+149 KSGNNWYASGDT

-196 LRYVASTNLGSQPD
+196 LRYVASTSLGSQPD

-216 ENISRTSSSANTAV
+216 ENISRTSSSANSAV
-230 QLEFSHALTAITFSV
+230 QLKFSHALTAITFSV
-245 SADMIPGTVKSITV
+245 SADMIPGTVKRITV

-271 TGTWGSLGAASA
+271 TGTWGSRGAASA
-283 RYAISLG
+283 SYAISLG
-290 SGGAGI
+290 TSGAGI

-338 RTVTASLAG
+338 RTVTASLAD
-347 TSWAAGKHITY
+347 TSWDAGKHITY
-358 VLSASSITTLQLGD
+358 VLSASSITTLQLGG
-372 ITFPTSWSNSY
+372 ITFPTSWSRSY
-383 TSTTNPLK
+383 TSTTNHLK

-457 GASVSDVTSA
+457 GASVSDVSSA

-514 ADNTH
+514 SANTH

-526 TLGSKEVENIYH
+526 TLGSKPLPVTYYLSTYKE
-538 IKGYEAYTW
+538 YTW
-547 KYDKTP
+547 TRTAT
-553 VYAYAG
+553 VHAVASV
-559 FSGRSLYNVAS
+559 SGRSLYKVAEF
-570 HQYVAIVKPGVET
+570 HYVTIVKPGQAT
-583 SFSCSSTT
+583 SFSCGKTS
-591 DADTWTGE
+591 DADAWTAA
-599 VKVKPNADAVAKGT
+599 VSVSPAPNTIAKGT

-620 ISKAHT
+620 MPPRPHT

-640 SQSESL
+640 SQSEAL
-646 LSGKTPVGIVGYVG
+646 LSGTPVGIVGYVG

-684 TIGSTGTTDNG
+684 TIGSTGTT
-695 STVTTDIGTKYAWYS
+695 SIGTGYVWYS
-710 SNTNAGI
+710 SNTDAGR
-717 TKINSKDLLTGSCNQ
+717 TKVNSKDRLTGSYNQ
-732 TYGSGVTETD
+732 TYGSGFTETN
-742 VLISKWSTAAA
+742 VLINKWSTAAA
-753 AAYQAKHYTEL
+753 AAYQAKHNPPL
-764 PVSSSKCS
+764 PASSSKCS

-784 VMSKL
+784 VMSTL
-789 GAEFSSDWTGIYD
+789 GAAFSSDWTGIYGD
-802 GNTTTHPTLGFF
+802 AASGSTLGFF
-814 NNMTTVTGNIN
+814 SNMTTVTGNIN
-825 SKLKKVGNN
+825 NKLKKVGNN
-834 NYTEFFDAT
+834 NYTEFFGAT

-856 GAVVVDSGVNNSKGS
+856 GAVSVDSGVVHSKGS
-871 GSVRFGSDRKTAQ
+871 GSVRFCYYGYKTYQ
-884 DPVRPFLAF
+884 RPVRPFLAF

>member
-133 TKIGA
+133 TKSGA
-138 IQSFFQDQKAS
+138 SRSFFQDQKAS
-149 KSGNIWYASGGT
+149 KSGNIWYASGDT

-196 LRYVASTNLGSQPD
+196 LRYVASTSLGRQPD

-230 QLEFSHALTAITFSV
+230 QLKFSHALTAITFSV

-283 RYAISLG
+283 SYAISLG
-290 SGGAGI
+290 TSGAGI

-305 LTDGSSALLMVPQ
+305 LTDGSSTLLMVPQ

-358 VLSASSITTLQLGD
+358 VLSASSITTLQLGG
-372 ITFPTSWSNSY
+372 ITFPTSWSRSY

-457 GASVSDVTSA
+457 GASVSDVSSA

-486 QSTLAKMNACDLQI
+486 QSTLDKMNACDLQI

-514 ADNTH
+514 AANTH

-559 FSGRSLYNVAS
+559 FSGRILYNVAS

-613 ATSKRTA
+613 AISSRSTYSKE
-620 ISKAHT
+620 HT

-640 SQSESL
+640 SQTESL

-684 TIGSTGTTDNG
+684 TIGSTGTT
-695 STVTTDIGTKYAWYS
+695 SIGTGYAWYS
-710 SNTNAGI
+710 SNTDVGRP
-717 TKINSKDLLTGSCNQ
+717 KVNSKALLTGSYNQ
-732 TYGSGVTETD
+732 TYGSGFNETNE
-742 VLISKWSTAAA
+742 LITKWNTAAA
-753 AAYQAKHYTEL
+753 AAYHAKHYTEL
-764 PVSSSKCS
+764 SASSSKCS

-789 GAEFSSDWTGIYD
+789 GAEFSRDWTGIWD
-802 GNTTTHPTLGFF
+802 GNTTTHPTSGFF

-825 SKLKKVGNN
+825 DKLKKVGNN
-834 NYTEFFDAT
+834 NYTEFFCAT

-856 GAVVVDSGVNNSKGS
+856 RAVGVDSGVDDSKGS
-871 GSVRFGSDRKTAQ
+871 GSVRFFSDLYGVKTNQ
-884 DPVRPFLAF
+884 LPVRPFLAF

>member
-104 ANAAIGMSSRGTLV
+104 AHAAMGMSSRGTLV

-133 TKIGA
+133 TKSGA
-138 IQSFFQDQKAS
+138 SQSFFQDQKAS
-149 KSGNIWYASGGT
+149 KSGNIWYASGNT

-196 LRYVASTNLGSQPD
+196 LRYVASTSLGSQPD

-230 QLEFSHALTAITFSV
+230 QLKFSHALTAITFSV

-283 RYAISLG
+283 SYAISLG
-290 SGGAGI
+290 TSGAGI

-347 TSWAAGKHITY
+347 TSWDAGKHITY
-358 VLSASSITTLQLGD
+358 VLSASSITTLQLGG
-372 ITFPTSWSNSY
+372 IAFPTSWSHSY

-457 GASVSDVTSA
+457 GASVSDVSSA

-480 SKLATD
+480 SKLAPD
-486 QSTLAKMNACDLQI
+486 QSTLDKMNACDLQI
-500 GKGSLTSDGTKIQF
+500 GMGSLTSDGTKIQF
-514 ADNTH
+514 AANTH

-526 TLGSKEVENIYH
+526 TLGSKTVPNTYH
-538 IKGYEAYTW
+538 LSTYSEYTW
-547 KYDKTP
+547 THGTTTI
-553 VYAYAG
+553 YAVASV
-559 FSGRSLYNVAS
+559 SGRNLYKVADY
-570 HQYVAIVKPGVET
+570 HYVTIVKPGQAT
-583 SFSCSSTT
+583 SFSCGSTS
-591 DADTWTGE
+591 DADAWTE
-599 VKVKPNADAVAKGT
+599 AVLVSPADNAIDKGT

-620 ISKAHT
+620 ISIAHT

-684 TIGSTGTTDNG
+684 TIGSTGTT
-695 STVTTDIGTKYAWYS
+695 SIGTGYAWYS
-710 SNTNAGI
+710 SNTDAGRP
-717 TKINSKDLLTGSCNQ
+717 KVNSKALLTGSKNQ
-732 TYGSGVTETD
+732 IYGSGFNETNE
-742 VLISKWSTAAA
+742 LITKWSTAAA
-753 AAYQAKHYTEL
+753 AAYHAKHYTEL
-764 PVSSSKCS
+764 SASSSKCS

-784 VMSKL
+784 VMTNL
-789 GAEFSSDWTGIYD
+789 GAPFSDDWTGIWD
-802 GNTTTHPTLGFF
+802 GNTSTHPKLGFF
-814 NNMTTVTGNIN
+814 DNMYTVTTNIN
-825 SKLKKVGNN
+825 NKLKKVGDS
-834 NYTEFFDAT
+834 NYTEFFGSV

-848 TSSEFSAT
+848 TSSEFSST
-856 GAVVVDSGVNNSKGS
+856 GAVLVDSGVDDSKGS
-871 GSVRFGSDRKTAQ
+871 GSVRFGGSLKAYQ

>member
-133 TKIGA
+133 TKSEA
-138 IQSFFQDQKAS
+138 SRSFFQAQKAS
-149 KSGNIWYASGGT
+149 KSGNIWYASGDT

-196 LRYVASTNLGSQPD
+196 LRYVASTSLGSQPD

-230 QLEFSHALTAITFSV
+230 QLKFSHALTAITFSV

-283 RYAISLG
+283 SYAISLG
-290 SGGAGI
+290 TSGAGI
-296 AVKAGESKA
+296 AVKADESKA

-347 TSWAAGKHITY
+347 TSWDAGKHITY
-358 VLSASSITTLQLGD
+358 VLSASSITTLQLGG
-372 ITFPTSWSNSY
+372 IAFPTSWSHSY

-457 GASVSDVTSA
+457 GASVSDVSSA

-480 SKLATD
+480 SKLAPD
-486 QSTLAKMNACDLQI
+486 QSTLDKMNACDLQI
-500 GKGSLTSDGTKIQF
+500 GMGSLTSDGTKIQF
-514 ADNTH
+514 AANTH

-526 TLGSKEVENIYH
+526 TLGSKTVPNTYH
-538 IKGYEAYTW
+538 LSTYSEYTW
-547 KYDKTP
+547 THGTTTIHAVDS
-553 VYAYAG
+553 V
-559 FSGRSLYNVAS
+559 SRRNLYKVADY
-570 HQYVAIVKPGVET
+570 HYVTIVKPGQAT
-583 SFSCSSTT
+583 SFSCGSTS
-591 DADTWTGE
+591 DADAWTE
-599 VKVKPNADAVAKGT
+599 AVLVSPADNAIDKGT

-620 ISKAHT
+620 ISIAHT

-660 ENYWTEKQLKSSNKG
+660 ENYWTEKQLKNSNKG

-684 TIGSTGTTDNG
+684 TIGSTGTT
-695 STVTTDIGTKYAWYS
+695 SIGTGYAWYS
-710 SNTNAGI
+710 SNTDTDAGRP
-717 TKINSKDLLTGSCNQ
+717 KVNSKALLTGSKDQ
-732 TYGSGVTETD
+732 IYGSGFNETKE
-742 VLISKWSTAAA
+742 LITKWSTAAA
-753 AAYQAKHYTEL
+753 AAYHAKHYTEL
-764 PVSSSKCS
+764 SASSSKCS

-784 VMSKL
+784 VMSTL
-789 GAEFSSDWTGIYD
+789 GAAFSNDWTGIYGD
-802 GNTTTHPTLGFF
+802 AASGSTLGFF
-814 NNMTTVTGNIN
+814 SNMTIVTGNIN
-825 SKLKKVGNN
+825 NKLKKVGNN
-834 NYTEFFDAT
+834 NYTEFFGAT

-848 TSSEFSAT
+848 TSSEFSPT
-856 GAVVVDSGVNNSKGS
+856 HAVRVDSGVDDGKGS
-871 GSVRFGSDRKTAQ
+871 GSVRFSIIYSTKTIQ
-884 DPVRPFLAF
+884 KPVRPFLAF

>member
-57 AAKSRAQSAFTGVA
+57 TAKSRAQSAFTGVA

-118 SSSSWTGEFG
+118 SSSSWTDEFG

-133 TKIGA
+133 TKSGA
-138 IQSFFQDQKAS
+138 SRSFFQDQKAS
-149 KSGNIWYASGGT
+149 KSGNIWYASGDT

-167 GALSF
+167 GELSF

-216 ENISRTSSSANTAV
+216 ENISRTSSSANSAV
-230 QLEFSHALTAITFSV
+230 KLKFSHALTAITFSV

-283 RYAISLG
+283 SYAISLG
-290 SGGAGI
+290 SSGAGI

-305 LTDGSSALLMVPQ
+305 LTDGFSALLMVPQ

-347 TSWAAGKHITY
+347 TSWDAGRHITY
-358 VLSASSITTLQLGD
+358 VLSASSITTLQLGG
-372 ITFPTSWSNSY
+372 ITFPTSWSRSY
-383 TSTTNPLK
+383 TSTTYHLK

-457 GASVSDVTSA
+457 GASVSDVSSA

-514 ADNTH
+514 AANTH

-526 TLGSKEVENIYH
+526 TLGSKEVDNTYH
-538 IKGYEAYTW
+538 LSTYPEYTW
-547 KYDKTP
+547 THGKTT
-553 VYAYAG
+553 VHAVASV
-559 FSGRSLYNVAS
+559 SGRSLYKVADY
-570 HQYVAIVKPGVET
+570 HYVTIVKPGQAT
-583 SFSCSSTT
+583 SFSCGSTS
-591 DADTWTGE
+591 DADAWTAA
-599 VKVKPNADAVAKGT
+599 VSVSPADNAIAKGT

-620 ISKAHT
+620 ISIAHT

-640 SQSESL
+640 SQSEAL
-646 LSGKTPVGIVGYVG
+646 LSGKTPVGIVGYLG
-660 ENYWTEKQLKSSNKG
+660 DNYWTEKQLKGSNKG

-684 TIGSTGTTDNG
+684 TIGSNGTTGTAN
-695 STVTTDIGTKYAWYS
+695 IGTVFAWYS
-710 SNTNAGI
+710 SDTDAGR
-717 TKINSKDLLTGSCNQ
+717 TKINSKALLTGSYNQ
-732 TYGSGVTETD
+732 TYGSGVTETNA
-742 VLISKWSTAAA
+742 LISKWSTAAA
-753 AAYQAKHYTEL
+753 AAYQAKYYTTL
-764 PVSSSKCS
+764 KASSSKCS

-784 VMSKL
+784 VMKRL
-789 GAEFSSDWTGIYD
+789 GAAFSSDWTGIYGD
-802 GNTTTHPTLGFF
+802 AASGSTLGFF
-814 NNMTTVTGNIN
+814 SNMATVTGNIN
-825 SKLKKVGNN
+825 NKLKKVGNN
-834 NYTEFFDAT
+834 NYTEFFGDT

-856 GAVVVDSGVNNSKGS
+856 YAVGVDSGVDDSKGS
-871 GSVRFGSDRKTAQ
+871 GSVRFYSYGYGYKTGQ
-884 DPVRPFLAF
+884 RPVRPFLAF

>member
-57 AAKSRAQSAFTGVA
+57 TAKSRAQSAFTGVA

-133 TKIGA
+133 TKSGA
-138 IQSFFQDQKAS
+138 SRSFFQDQKAS
-149 KSGNIWYASGGT
+149 KSGNIWYASGNM

-196 LRYVASTNLGSQPD
+196 LRYVASTSLGSQPD

-216 ENISRTSSSANTAV
+216 EKISRTSSSPNSAV
-230 QLEFSHALTAITFSV
+230 QLKFSHALTAITFSV

-283 RYAISLG
+283 SYAIRLG
-290 SGGAGI
+290 TSGAGI

-347 TSWAAGKHITY
+347 TSWTAGKHITY
-358 VLSASSITTLQLGD
+358 VLSASSITTLQLGG
-372 ITFPTSWSNSY
+372 ITFPTSWSRSY
-383 TSTTNPLK
+383 TSTTNHLK

-457 GASVSDVTSA
+457 GATVSDVSSA
-467 KAFFSSAISTWSS
+467 KAFFSNAISTWSS
-480 SKLATD
+480 SKLAPD

-500 GKGSLTSDGTKIQF
+500 GMGSLTSDGTKIQF
-514 ADNTH
+514 SANTH

-526 TLGSKEVENIYH
+526 TLGSKTLDNTYH
-538 IKGYEAYTW
+538 LSTYPEYTW
-547 KYDKTP
+547 THGKTT
-553 VYAYAG
+553 VHAVASV
-559 FSGRSLYNVAS
+559 SGRTLYKVADY
-570 HQYVAIVKPGVET
+570 HYVTIVKPGQAT
-583 SFSCSSTT
+583 SFSCGKTS
-591 DADTWTGE
+591 DADAWTTA
-599 VKVKPNADAVAKGT
+599 VSVSPADNAIAKGT

-620 ISKAHT
+620 MPSIAHT

-640 SQSESL
+640 SQSEAL
-646 LSGKTPVGIVGYVG
+646 LSGKTPVGIVGYLG

-684 TIGSTGTTDNG
+684 TIGSKGTTGPTN
-695 STVTTDIGTKYAWYS
+695 IGTGYAWYS
-710 SNTNAGI
+710 SNTDAGR
-717 TKINSKDLLTGSCNQ
+717 TKINSKDLLTGSYDK
-732 TYGSGVTETD
+732 TYGSGVTETNA
-742 VLISKWSTAAA
+742 LILKWSTAAA
-753 AAYQAKHYTEL
+753 AAYQAKHYTTL
-764 PVSSSKCS
+764 PASSSKCS

-789 GAEFSSDWTGIYD
+789 GAVFSSDWTGIYGD
-802 GNTTTHPTLGFF
+802 AASGSTLGFF
-814 NNMTTVTGNIN
+814 SNMTTVTGNIN
-825 SKLKKVGNN
+825 DKLKKVGNN
-834 NYTEFFDAT
+834 NYTEFFGAT

-856 GAVVVDSGVNNSKGS
+856 YAVFVDSGLDDSRES
-871 GSVRFGSDRKTAQ
+871 GSVRFGGYYKTYQ
-884 DPVRPFLAF
+884 SPVRPFLAF

>member
-133 TKIGA
+133 TKSEA
-138 IQSFFQDQKAS
+138 SRSFFQDQKAS
-149 KSGNIWYASGGT
+149 KSGNIWYASGDT

-196 LRYVASTNLGSQPD
+196 LRYVASTSLGSQPD

-230 QLEFSHALTAITFSV
+230 QLKFSHALTAITFSV

-283 RYAISLG
+283 SYAISLG
-290 SGGAGI
+290 TSGAGI

-347 TSWAAGKHITY
+347 TSWDAGKHITY
-358 VLSASSITTLQLGD
+358 VLSASSITTLQLGG
-372 ITFPTSWSNSY
+372 IAFPTSWSHSY

-457 GASVSDVTSA
+457 GASVSDVSSA

-480 SKLATD
+480 SKLAPD
-486 QSTLAKMNACDLQI
+486 QSTLDKMNACDLQI
-500 GKGSLTSDGTKIQF
+500 GMGSLTSDGTKIQF
-514 ADNTH
+514 AANTH

-526 TLGSKEVENIYH
+526 TLGSKTVPNTYH
-538 IKGYEAYTW
+538 LSTYSEYTW
-547 KYDKTP
+547 THGTTTIHA
-553 VYAYAG
+553 VASV
-559 FSGRSLYNVAS
+559 SGRNLYKVADY
-570 HQYVAIVKPGVET
+570 HYVTIVKPGQAT
-583 SFSCSSTT
+583 SFSCGSTS
-591 DADTWTGE
+591 DADAWTE
-599 VKVKPNADAVAKGT
+599 AVLVSPADNAIDKGI

-620 ISKAHT
+620 ISIAHT
-626 LAVGDIYYSDGALS
+626 LAVGDIYYSDGAITKPKPEDIS
-640 SQSESL
+640 AARAN
-646 LSGKTPVGIVGYVG
+646 GKTPIGVIGYLG
-660 ENYWTEKQLKSSNKG
+660 NNKWTESGTESGYG

-684 TIGSTGTTDNG
+684 NIGSTSTTDMG
-695 STVTTDIGTKYAWYS
+695 SGYRWYS
-710 SNTNAGI
+710 SNEDCQR
-717 TKINSKDLLTGSCNQ
+717 TKVDTGDKIRGSSDKD
-732 TYGSGVTETD
+732 YGSGYKETK
-742 VLISKWSTAAA
+742 VLVANGSAFEAANA
-753 AAYQAKHYTEL
+753 AKNYTSL
-764 PVSSSKCS
+764 PAPTNKCT
-772 GWFLPT
+772 GWFLPS

-784 VMSKL
+784 VMSQL
-789 GAEFSSDWTGIYD
+789 GGGIKPD
-802 GNTTTHPTLGFF
+802 NWEINVFF
-814 NNMTTVTGNIN
+814 ENMTTVSGNIN
-825 SKLKKVGNN
+825 AALSKVGPDQ
-834 NYTEFFDAT
+834 YTEFFQGT

-848 TSSEFSAT
+848 TSSEFSST
-856 GAVVVDSGVNNSKGS
+856 NAVNIDSGVDDSKGS
-871 GSVRFGSDRKTAQ
+871 GSVRFNNNNNNKTNTK
-884 DPVRPFLAF
+884 PVRPFLASDFTTIT

>member
-133 TKIGA
+133 TKSGA
-138 IQSFFQDQKAS
+138 SRSFFQDQKAS
-149 KSGNIWYASGGT
+149 KSGNIWYASGDT

-230 QLEFSHALTAITFSV
+230 QLKFSHALTAITFSV

-283 RYAISLG
+283 SYAIRLG
-290 SGGAGI
+290 TSGAGI
-296 AVKAGESKA
+296 VVKAGESKA

-338 RTVTASLAG
+338 RTVTVSLAG
-347 TSWAAGKHITY
+347 TSWDAGKHITY
-358 VLSASSITTLQLGD
+358 VLSASSITTLQLGG
-372 ITFPTSWSNSY
+372 ITFPTYWSRSY
-383 TSTTNPLK
+383 TSTTNHLK
-391 SAYANGDK
+391 SAYADGDK

-444 YPYQSSLTGLPAQ
+444 YPYQSSLTGLPEQ
-457 GASVSDVTSA
+457 GASVSDVSSA

-486 QSTLAKMNACDLQI
+486 QSTLAQMNACDLQI

-514 ADNTH
+514 SANSH

-526 TLGSKEVENIYH
+526 TLGSKTLDNTYH
-538 IKGYEAYTW
+538 LSTYPEYTW
-547 KYDKTP
+547 THGKTT
-553 VYAYAG
+553 VHGIASV
-559 FSGRSLYNVAS
+559 SGRSLYKVADY
-570 HQYVAIVKPGVET
+570 HYVTIVKPGQATRFFCGKT
-583 SFSCSSTT
+583 S
-591 DADTWTGE
+591 DADAWTA
-599 VKVKPNADAVAKGT
+599 VVSVSPAANAIDKGT

-620 ISKAHT
+620 MPSIAHT

-684 TIGSTGTTDNG
+684 TIGSTETT
-695 STVTTDIGTKYAWYS
+695 SIGTGYAWYS
-710 SNTNAGI
+710 SNTDAGR
-717 TKINSKDLLTGSCNQ
+717 TKINSKALLTGSYNQ
-732 TYGSGVTETD
+732 TYGSGVIETD
-742 VLISKWSTAAA
+742 ALISKWSTAAA
-753 AAYQAKHYTEL
+753 AAYQAKHYTTL
-764 PVSSSKCS
+764 PASSSKCS

-784 VMSKL
+784 VMSTL
-789 GAEFSSDWTGIYD
+789 GAAFSSDWTGIYGD
-802 GNTTTHPTLGFF
+802 AASGSTLGFF
-814 NNMTTVTGNIN
+814 SNMITVTGNIN
-825 SKLKKVGNN
+825 NKLKKVGKDK
-834 NYTEFFDAT
+834 YTEFFGAT

-856 GAVVVDSGVNNSKGS
+856 RAVLVDSGVDNSKGS
-871 GSVRFGSDRKTAQ
+871 GSVRFGNFYEPNQ
-884 DPVRPFLAF
+884 FPVRPFLAF

>member
-57 AAKSRAQSAFTGVA
+57 TAKSRAQSAFTGVA

-104 ANAAIGMSSRGTLV
+104 AHAAMGMSSRGTLV

-133 TKIGA
+133 TKSGA
-138 IQSFFQDQKAS
+138 SRSFFQDQKAS
-149 KSGNIWYASGGT
+149 KSGNIWYANT

-196 LRYVASTNLGSQPD
+196 LRYVASTSLGSQPD

-216 ENISRTSSSANTAV
+216 ENISRTTSSPNFAV
-230 QLEFSHALTAITFSV
+230 PLKFSHALTAITFSV

-271 TGTWGSLGAASA
+271 TGTWGSWGAASA
-283 RYAISLG
+283 SYSISLG
-290 SGGAGI
+290 TNGAGI

-318 TFAAGSS
+318 TFDAGSY

-333 DGNKD
+333 DGHKD
-338 RTVTASLAG
+338 RTVTASLAN

-358 VLSASSITTLQLGD
+358 VLSASSITTLQLGG
-372 ITFPTSWSNSY
+372 ITFPTSWSRSY
-383 TSTTNPLK
+383 TSTTYHLK

-430 SKQKFSPKYSYFVY
+430 TKCTFSPKYSYFVY
-444 YPYQSSLTGLPAQ
+444 YPYQASLTGLPAQ

-514 ADNTH
+514 SDNTH

-613 ATSKRTA
+613 AISSRSTYSKE
-620 ISKAHT
+620 HT

-640 SQSESL
+640 SQSEAL

-684 TIGSTGTTDNG
+684 TIGSTETT
-695 STVTTDIGTKYAWYS
+695 SIGTGYAWYS
-710 SNTNAGI
+710 SNTNAGR
-717 TKINSKDLLTGSCNQ
+717 TKINSKDLLTGSYDK
-732 TYGSGVTETD
+732 TYGSGVNETAA
-742 VLISKWSTAAA
+742 LISKWSTAAA
-753 AAYQAKHYTEL
+753 AAYQAKNYTTL
-764 PVSSSKCS
+764 KASSSKCS

-789 GAEFSSDWTGIYD
+789 GAEFSSDWTGIYGD
-802 GNTTTHPTLGFF
+802 AASGSTLGFF
-814 NNMTTVTGNIN
+814 SNMTTVTSNIN
-825 SKLKKVGNN
+825 NKLKKVGDNK
-834 NYTEFFDAT
+834 YTEFFGAT

-856 GAVVVDSGVNNSKGS
+856 YAVYVDSGVDDSKGS
-871 GSVRFGSDRKTAQ
+871 GSVRFGYGNRETTQ
-884 DPVRPFLAF
+884 RPVRPFLAF

>member
-133 TKIGA
+133 TKSEA
-138 IQSFFQDQKAS
+138 SRSFFQDQKAS
-149 KSGNIWYASGGT
+149 KSGNIWYASGDT

-196 LRYVASTNLGSQPD
+196 LRYVASTSLGSQPD

-230 QLEFSHALTAITFSV
+230 QLKFSHALTAITFSV

-283 RYAISLG
+283 SYAISLG
-290 SGGAGI
+290 TSGAGI

-347 TSWAAGKHITY
+347 TSWDAGKHITY
-358 VLSASSITTLQLGD
+358 VLSASSITTLQLGG
-372 ITFPTSWSNSY
+372 IAFPTSWSHSY

-457 GASVSDVTSA
+457 GASVSDVSSA

-480 SKLATD
+480 SKLAPD
-486 QSTLAKMNACDLQI
+486 QSTLDKMNACDLQI
-500 GKGSLTSDGTKIQF
+500 GMGSLTSDGTKIQF
-514 ADNTH
+514 AANTH

-526 TLGSKEVENIYH
+526 TLGSKTVPNTYH
-538 IKGYEAYTW
+538 LSTYSEYTW
-547 KYDKTP
+547 THGTTTIHA
-553 VYAYAG
+553 VASV
-559 FSGRSLYNVAS
+559 SGRNLYKVADY
-570 HQYVAIVKPGVET
+570 HYVTIVKPGQAT
-583 SFSCSSTT
+583 SFSCGSTS
-591 DADTWTGE
+591 DADAWTE
-599 VKVKPNADAVAKGT
+599 AVLVSPADNAIDKGT

-620 ISKAHT
+620 ISIAHT

-684 TIGSTGTTDNG
+684 TIGSTGTT
-695 STVTTDIGTKYAWYS
+695 SIGTRYAWYS
-710 SNTNAGI
+710 SNTDAGRP
-717 TKINSKDLLTGSCNQ
+717 KVNSKALLTGSNNQ
-732 TYGSGVTETD
+732 TYGSGFNETNE
-742 VLISKWSTAAA
+742 LITKWSTAAA
-753 AAYQAKHYTEL
+753 AAYHAKHYTEL
-764 PVSSSKCS
+764 SASSSKCS

-784 VMSKL
+784 VMSTL
-789 GAEFSSDWTGIYD
+789 GAAFSNDWTGIYGD
-802 GNTTTHPTLGFF
+802 AASGSTLGFF
-814 NNMTTVTGNIN
+814 SNMTIVTDNIN
-825 SKLKKVGNN
+825 NKLKKVGNN
-834 NYTEFFDAT
+834 NYTEFFGAT

-848 TSSEFSAT
+848 TSSEFSST
-856 GAVVVDSGVNNSKGS
+856 YAVLIDSGVDDSKGS
-871 GSVRFGSDRKTAQ
+871 GSVRFSYSYKTFQ
-884 DPVRPFLAF
+884 VPVRPFLAF

>member
-57 AAKSRAQSAFTGVA
+57 TAKSRAQSAFTGVA

-118 SSSSWTGEFG
+118 SNSSWTGEFG

-133 TKIGA
+133 TKSGA
-138 IQSFFQDQKAS
+138 SQSFFQDQKAS
-149 KSGNIWYASGGT
+149 KSGNIWYASGDT

-167 GALSF
+167 GELSF

-283 RYAISLG
+283 SYAISLG
-290 SGGAGI
+290 SSGAGI

-318 TFAAGSS
+318 TFAARSS

-347 TSWAAGKHITY
+347 TSWDAGRHITY

-430 SKQKFSPKYSYFVY
+430 TKCTFSPKYSYFVY
-444 YPYQSSLTGLPAQ
+444 YPYQPSLTGLPAQ

-514 ADNTH
+514 AANTH

-684 TIGSTGTTDNG
+684 TIGSTGTT
-695 STVTTDIGTKYAWYS
+695 SIGTGYAWYS
-710 SNTNAGI
+710 SNTDAGS
-717 TKINSKDLLTGSCNQ
+717 TKINSKALLTGSCNQ
-732 TYGSGVTETD
+732 TYGSGVTETNA
-742 VLISKWSTAAA
+742 LITKWSTAAA
-753 AAYQAKHYTEL
+753 AAYQAKNYATL
-764 PVSSSKCS
+764 KASSSKCS

-789 GAEFSSDWTGIYD
+789 GAEFSSDWIGIYCD
-802 GNTTTHPTLGFF
+802 AASGSTLGFF
-814 NNMTTVTGNIN
+814 SNMTTVTGNIN

-834 NYTEFFDAT
+834 NYTEFFGAT

-856 GAVVVDSGVNNSKGS
+856 FAVLVDSGVDDSKGS
-871 GSVRFGSDRKTAQ
+871 GSVRFYGYNGDGKTAQ
-884 DPVRPFLAF
+884 SPVRPFLAF

>member
-13 ISFLLMSA
+13 ISFLLLSA

-40 GDRIAFQAE
+40 GNRIAFQAE

-91 LEVDNT
+91 REVDNT

-133 TKIGA
+133 TKSGA
-138 IQSFFQDQKAS
+138 SRSFFQDQKAS
-149 KSGNIWYASGGT
+149 KSGNIWYASGDT
-161 QAWPTD
+161 QEWPTD

-196 LRYVASTNLGSQPD
+196 LRYEASTSLGSQPD

-230 QLEFSHALTAITFSV
+230 QLQFSHALTAITFSV
-245 SADMIPGTVKSITV
+245 SKDMIPGTVKSITV

-283 RYAISLG
+283 SYAISLG
-290 SGGAGI
+290 TSGAGI

-305 LTDGSSALLMVPQ
+305 LTDVSSALMMVPQ

-358 VLSASSITTLQLGD
+358 VLSASSITTLQLGG
-372 ITFPTSWSNSY
+372 ITFPTSWSRSY
-383 TSTTNPLK
+383 TSTTNHLK

-430 SKQKFSPKYSYFVY
+430 TKCTFSPKYSYFVY
-444 YPYQSSLTGLPAQ
+444 YPYQASLTGLPAQ

-467 KAFFSSAISTWSS
+467 TAFFSSAISTWSS

-514 ADNTH
+514 SANTH

-526 TLGSKEVENIYH
+526 TLGSKTLPVTYYLSTYTE
-538 IKGYEAYTW
+538 YTW
-547 KYDKTP
+547 IRRTTFHA
-553 VYAYAG
+553 VASV
-559 FSGRSLYNVAS
+559 SGRSLYQVADY
-570 HQYVAIVKPGVET
+570 HYVTIVKPGQAT
-583 SFSCSSTT
+583 SFSCGNTS
-591 DADTWTGE
+591 DADAWIAA
-599 VKVKPNADAVAKGT
+599 VSVSPAANAIAKGT
-613 ATSKRTA
+613 AMSKRKGMPS
-620 ISKAHT
+620 IAHT

-640 SQSESL
+640 SQSEAL
-646 LSGKTPVGIVGYVG
+646 LSGTPVGIVGYVG
-660 ENYWTEKQLKSSNKG
+660 DNYWTETQLKDKKMG

-684 TIGSTGTTDNG
+684 TIESTGTT
-695 STVTTDIGTKYAWYS
+695 SIGTGYKWYS
-710 SNTNAGI
+710 SDTDAGR
-717 TKINSKDLLTGSCNQ
+717 TKINSKALLTDSYKE

-742 VLISKWSTAAA
+742 ALISKWSTAAE
-753 AAYQAKHYTEL
+753 AAYQAKNYKTL
-764 PVSSSKCS
+764 PASSSKCS
-772 GWFLPT
+772 RWFLPT

-784 VMSKL
+784 VMSTL
-789 GAEFSSDWTGIYD
+789 GADFSSDWTGIYGD
-802 GNTTTHPTLGFF
+802 AASESSLGFF
-814 NNMTTVTGNIN
+814 SNMTIVTSNIN
-825 SKLKKVGNN
+825 KKLKKVGND
-834 NYTEFFDAT
+834 NYTEFFGAT

-848 TSSEFSAT
+848 TSSEFSDVS
-856 GAVVVDSGVNNSKGS
+856 AVFVDSGIDDSKEA
-871 GSVRFGSDRKTAQ
+871 GSVRFSYEFHRYKKAQ
-884 DPVRPFLAF
+884 KPVRPFLAF

>member
-104 ANAAIGMSSRGTLV
+104 AHAAIEMSSRGTLV
-118 SSSSWTGEFG
+118 SNSSWTGEFG

-133 TKIGA
+133 TKSGA
-138 IQSFFQDQKAS
+138 SRSFFQDQKAS
-149 KSGNIWYASGGT
+149 KSGNIWYANT

-196 LRYVASTNLGSQPD
+196 LRYVASTSLGSQPD

-216 ENISRTSSSANTAV
+216 ESISRTSSSANTAV
-230 QLEFSHALTAITFSV
+230 QLKFSHALTAITFSV

-283 RYAISLG
+283 SYAISLG
-290 SGGAGI
+290 TNGAGI

-318 TFAAGSS
+318 DFAAGSS

-338 RTVTASLAG
+338 RTVTASLVG

-358 VLSASSITTLQLGD
+358 VLSASSITTLQLGA
-372 ITFPTSWSNSY
+372 INFPSSWS
-383 TSTTNPLK
+383 
-391 SAYANGDK
+391 
-399 MGLFVVDDS
+399 S
-408 KKVIASNVQLSYNGS
+408 K
-423 AWSLPSG
+423 
-430 SKQKFSPKYSYFVY
+430 
-444 YPYQSSLTGLPAQ
+444 
-457 GASVSDVTSA
+457 
-467 KAFFSSAISTWSS
+467 
-480 SKLATD
+480 
-486 QSTLAKMNACDLQI
+486 
-500 GKGSLTSDGTKIQF
+500 
-514 ADNTH
+514 
-519 AMGLADI
+519 
-526 TLGSKEVENIYH
+526 
-538 IKGYEAYTW
+538 
-547 KYDKTP
+547 
-553 VYAYAG
+553 
-559 FSGRSLYNVAS
+559 
-570 HQYVAIVKPGVET
+570 
-583 SFSCSSTT
+583 
-591 DADTWTGE
+591 
-599 VKVKPNADAVAKGT
+599 
-613 ATSKRTA
+613 
-620 ISKAHT
+620 
-626 LAVGDIYYSDGALS
+626 
-640 SQSESL
+640 
-646 LSGKTPVGIVGYVG
+646 
-660 ENYWTEKQLKSSNKG
+660 
-675 GHALVMCLK
+675 
-684 TIGSTGTTDNG
+684 
-695 STVTTDIGTKYAWYS
+695 
-710 SNTNAGI
+710 
-717 TKINSKDLLTGSCNQ
+717 
-732 TYGSGVTETD
+732 
-742 VLISKWSTAAA
+742 
-753 AAYQAKHYTEL
+753 
-764 PVSSSKCS
+764 
-772 GWFLPT
+772 
-778 AGQYYA
+778 
-784 VMSKL
+784 
-789 GAEFSSDWTGIYD
+789 
-802 GNTTTHPTLGFF
+802 
-814 NNMTTVTGNIN
+814 
-825 SKLKKVGNN
+825 
-834 NYTEFFDAT
+834 
-843 NTWAW
+843 
-848 TSSEFSAT
+848 
-856 GAVVVDSGVNNSKGS
+856 
-871 GSVRFGSDRKTAQ
+871 
-884 DPVRPFLAF
+884 

>member
-21 LVCSACSD
+21 LFCSACSD

-81 DLVEPLYLHP
+81 DLVEPLFLHP

-104 ANAAIGMSSRGTLV
+104 AHAAIGMSSRGTLV
-118 SSSSWTGEFG
+118 SNSSWTGEFG

-133 TKIGA
+133 TKSGA
-138 IQSFFQDQKAS
+138 NQSFFQDQKAS
-149 KSGNIWYASGGT
+149 KSGNIWYANT

-196 LRYVASTNLGSQPD
+196 LRYVASTSLGSQPD

-230 QLEFSHALTAITFSV
+230 PLKFSHALTAITFSV

-271 TGTWGSLGAASA
+271 TGTWGSWGAASA
-283 RYAISLG
+283 SYSISLG
-290 SGGAGI
+290 TSGAGI

-305 LTDGSSALLMVPQ
+305 LTGGSSALLMVPQ
-318 TFAAGSS
+318 TFDAGSS

-333 DGNKD
+333 DGHKD
-338 RTVTASLAG
+338 RTVTASLAN

-372 ITFPTSWSNSY
+372 ITFPTSWSRSY
-383 TSTTNPLK
+383 TSTTHHLK

-430 SKQKFSPKYSYFVY
+430 TKCTFSPKYSYFVY
-444 YPYQSSLTGLPAQ
+444 YPYQASLPGLPAQ
-457 GASVSDVTSA
+457 GASVSEVTSA
-467 KAFFSSAISTWSS
+467 TAFFSSAISTWSS
-480 SKLATD
+480 TMLAPD
-486 QSTLAKMNACDLQI
+486 QSTPAKMNDCDLQI
-500 GKGSLTSDGTKIQF
+500 GKGSLTSDGTKFQF
-514 ADNTH
+514 TGTTH

-538 IKGYEAYTW
+538 IKGYETYTW
-547 KYDKTP
+547 KYDKTT

-613 ATSKRTA
+613 AISSRSTYSKE
-620 ISKAHT
+620 HT

-640 SQSESL
+640 SWSEAL

-684 TIGSTGTTDNG
+684 TIGSTGTT
-695 STVTTDIGTKYAWYS
+695 SIGTGYAWYS
-710 SNTNAGI
+710 SNTDAGRP
-717 TKINSKDLLTGSCNQ
+717 KVNSKALLTGSYNQ
-732 TYGSGVTETD
+732 TYGSGVIETKE
-742 VLISKWSTAAA
+742 LITKWSTAAA
-753 AAYQAKHYTEL
+753 AAYQAKYYTTL
-764 PVSSSKCS
+764 KASSSKCS

-784 VMSKL
+784 VMSTL
-789 GAEFSSDWTGIYD
+789 GAAFSSDWTGIYGD
-802 GNTTTHPTLGFF
+802 AASGSTLGFF
-814 NNMTTVTGNIN
+814 SNMTTVTDNIN
-825 SKLKKVGNN
+825 NKLKKVGNN
-834 NYTEFFDAT
+834 NYTEFFGAT

-856 GAVVVDSGVNNSKGS
+856 YAVLVDSGVDGSKGS
-871 GSVRFGSDRKTAQ
+871 GSVHFCSYAGYKTRQ
-884 DPVRPFLAF
+884 LPVRPFLAF

>member
-133 TKIGA
+133 TKSEA
-138 IQSFFQDQKAS
+138 SRSFFQDQKAS
-149 KSGNIWYASGGT
+149 KSGNIWYASGDT

-196 LRYVASTNLGSQPD
+196 LRYVASTSLGSQPD

-230 QLEFSHALTAITFSV
+230 QLKFSHALTAITFSV

-283 RYAISLG
+283 SYAISLG
-290 SGGAGI
+290 TSGAGI

-347 TSWAAGKHITY
+347 TSWDAGKHITY
-358 VLSASSITTLQLGD
+358 VLSASSITTLQLGG
-372 ITFPTSWSNSY
+372 IAFPTSWSHSY

-457 GASVSDVTSA
+457 GASVSDVSSA

-480 SKLATD
+480 SKLAPD
-486 QSTLAKMNACDLQI
+486 QSTLDKMNACDLQI
-500 GKGSLTSDGTKIQF
+500 GMGSLTSDGTKIQF
-514 ADNTH
+514 AANTH

-526 TLGSKEVENIYH
+526 TLGSKTVPNTYH
-538 IKGYEAYTW
+538 LSTYSEYTW
-547 KYDKTP
+547 THGTTTIHA
-553 VYAYAG
+553 VASV
-559 FSGRSLYNVAS
+559 SGRNLYKVADY
-570 HQYVAIVKPGVET
+570 HYVTIVKPGQAT
-583 SFSCSSTT
+583 SFSCGSTS
-591 DADTWTGE
+591 DADAWTE
-599 VKVKPNADAVAKGT
+599 AVLVSPADNAIDKGI

-620 ISKAHT
+620 ISIAHT
-626 LAVGDIYYSDGALS
+626 LAVGDIYYSDGAITKPKPEDIS
-640 SQSESL
+640 AARAN
-646 LSGKTPVGIVGYVG
+646 GKTPIGVIGYLG
-660 ENYWTEKQLKSSNKG
+660 NNKWTESGTESGYG

-684 TIGSTGTTDNG
+684 NIGSTSTTDMG
-695 STVTTDIGTKYAWYS
+695 SGYRWYS
-710 SNTNAGI
+710 SNEDCQR
-717 TKINSKDLLTGSCNQ
+717 TKVDTGDKIRGSSDKD
-732 TYGSGVTETD
+732 YGSGYKETK
-742 VLISKWSTAAA
+742 VLVANGSAFEAANA
-753 AAYQAKHYTEL
+753 AKNYTSL
-764 PVSSSKCS
+764 PAPTNKCT
-772 GWFLPT
+772 GWFLPS

-784 VMSKL
+784 VMSQL
-789 GAEFSSDWTGIYD
+789 GGGIKPD
-802 GNTTTHPTLGFF
+802 NWEINVFF
-814 NNMTTVTGNIN
+814 ENMTTVSGNIN
-825 SKLKKVGNN
+825 AALSKVGPDQ
-834 NYTEFFDAT
+834 YTEFFQGT

-848 TSSEFSAT
+848 TSSEFSST
-856 GAVVVDSGVNNSKGS
+856 NAVTVDSGVDDSKGS
-871 GSVRFGSDRKTAQ
+871 GSVRFLSGSTNKTTTK
-884 DPVRPFLAF
+884 PVRPFLAF

>member
-13 ISFLLMSA
+13 IGFVLMSA

-29 SQDLSGNIPLS
+29 SQDLSSNITLS
-40 GDRIAFQAE
+40 GDKIAYQAE
-49 LLDGFQSS
+49 LLDGFLQG
-57 AAKSRAQSAFTGVA
+57 AAKSRSEAGPTGVA

-81 DLVEPLYLHP
+81 DIVEPLYLHP
-91 LEVDNT
+91 LEVDATLQNGKQAD
-97 AGSMAET
+97 AGEAPD
-104 ANAAIGMSSRGTLV
+104 APVSRGTITT
-118 SSSSWTGEFG
+118 STSWNGNFG

-133 TKIGA
+133 TKSGA
-138 IQSFFQDQKAS
+138 SQSFFQDQLAS
-149 KSGNIWYASGGT
+149 KSGSIWYAGGDT

-189 DVTKNKT
+189 DVAKNKT
-196 LRYVASTNLGSQPD
+196 LRYVASTSLGSQPD

-230 QLEFSHALTAITFSV
+230 QLQFSHALTAITFSV

-283 RYAISLG
+283 SYAISLG
-290 SGGAGI
+290 TSGAGI

-305 LTDGSSALLMVPQ
+305 LTDGSSALMMVPQ

-333 DGNKD
+333 DGNQD

-358 VLSASSITTLQLGD
+358 VLSASSITTLQLGG
-372 ITFPTSWSNSY
+372 ITFPTSWSSQY
-383 TSTTNPLK
+383 TSTTHHLK

-430 SKQKFSPKYSYFVY
+430 TKCTFSPKYSYFVY
-444 YPYQSSLTGLPAQ
+444 YPYQASLTGLPAQ
-457 GASVSDVTSA
+457 GASVSDVSSA
-467 KAFFSSAISTWSS
+467 TAFFSSAISTWSS

-486 QSTLAKMNACDLQI
+486 QSTLAKMNASDLQI

-514 ADNTH
+514 SANTH

-526 TLGSKEVENIYH
+526 TLGSKTLANNYH
-538 IKGYEAYTW
+538 LSTYTAYTW
-547 KYDKTP
+547 THGTTTIHA
-553 VYAYAG
+553 VASV
-559 FSGRSLYNVAS
+559 SGRSLYQVADY
-570 HQYVAIVKPGVET
+570 HYVTIVKPGQAT
-583 SFSCSSTT
+583 SFSCGNTS
-591 DADTWTGE
+591 
-599 VKVKPNADAVAKGT
+599 NADAWTTAVSVSPAANAIAKGT

-620 ISKAHT
+620 MTSIAHT

-640 SQSESL
+640 SQSEAL
-646 LSGKTPVGIVGYVG
+646 LSGKTPVGIVGYMG
-660 ENYWTEKQLKSSNKG
+660 NDYWTEKGVSGKG

-684 TIGSTGTTDNG
+684 TIGSTSSTNMGTG
-695 STVTTDIGTKYAWYS
+695 YAWYS
-710 SNTNAGI
+710 SNTDAGR
-717 TKINSKDLLTGSCNQ
+717 TKVSTGALIRDSSSQ
-732 TYGSGVTETD
+732 TYGSGYTETAAL
-742 VLISKWSTAAA
+742 VAKGSAYAAATAAKN
-753 AAYQAKHYTEL
+753 YKDLPAKST
-764 PVSSSKCS
+764 KCT
-772 GWFLPT
+772 GWFLPS
-778 AGQYYA
+778 AGQCYA
-784 VMSKL
+784 VMKQL
-789 GAEFSSDWTGIYD
+789 GGGISPD
-802 GNTTTHPTLGFF
+802 TWNINDFF
-814 NNMTTVTGNIN
+814 GNMTTVSGKIN
-825 SKLKKVGNN
+825 TALSKVGAN
-834 NYTEFFDAT
+834 NYTEYFQDV
-843 NTWAW
+843 NTWEW

-856 GAVVVDSGVNNSKGS
+856 YAVYVDSGFDDSAGS
-871 GSVRFGSDRKTAQ
+871 GSVRFSANGFFKTNQ
-884 DPVRPFLAF
+884 RPVRPFLAF

>member
-133 TKIGA
+133 TKSEA
-138 IQSFFQDQKAS
+138 SRSFFQDQKAS
-149 KSGNIWYASGGT
+149 KGGNIWYASGDT
-161 QAWPTD
+161 QAWPTV

-196 LRYVASTNLGSQPD
+196 LRYVASTSLGSQPD

-230 QLEFSHALTAITFSV
+230 QLKFSHALTAITFSV

-283 RYAISLG
+283 SYAISLG
-290 SGGAGI
+290 TSGAGI

-347 TSWAAGKHITY
+347 TSWDAGKHITY
-358 VLSASSITTLQLGD
+358 VLSASSITTLQLGG
-372 ITFPTSWSNSY
+372 IAFPTSWSHSY

-457 GASVSDVTSA
+457 GASVSDVSSA

-480 SKLATD
+480 NKLAHD
-486 QSTLAKMNACDLQI
+486 QSTLDKMNACDLQI
-500 GKGSLTSDGTKIQF
+500 GMGSLTSDGTKIQF
-514 ADNTH
+514 AANTH

-526 TLGSKEVENIYH
+526 TLGSKTVPNTYH
-538 IKGYEAYTW
+538 LSTYSEYTW
-547 KYDKTP
+547 THGTTTIHAVDS
-553 VYAYAG
+553 V
-559 FSGRSLYNVAS
+559 SGRNLYKVADY
-570 HQYVAIVKPGVET
+570 HYVTIVKPGQAT
-583 SFSCSSTT
+583 SFSCGSTS
-591 DADTWTGE
+591 DADAWTIA
-599 VKVKPNADAVAKGT
+599 VSVSPADNAIDKGT

-620 ISKAHT
+620 ISIAHT

-684 TIGSTGTTDNG
+684 TIGSTGTT
-695 STVTTDIGTKYAWYS
+695 SIGTGYAWYS
-710 SNTNAGI
+710 SNTDNTDAGRP
-717 TKINSKDLLTGSCNQ
+717 KVNSKALLTGSNNQ
-732 TYGSGVTETD
+732 TYGSGFNETNE
-742 VLISKWSTAAA
+742 LITKWSTAAA
-753 AAYQAKHYTEL
+753 AAYHAKHYTEL
-764 PVSSSKCS
+764 SASSSKCS

-784 VMSKL
+784 VMSTL
-789 GAEFSSDWTGIYD
+789 GAAFSNDWTGIYGD
-802 GNTTTHPTLGFF
+802 AASGSTLGFF
-814 NNMTTVTGNIN
+814 SNMTIVTGNIN
-825 SKLKKVGNN
+825 NKLKKVGNN
-834 NYTEFFDAT
+834 NYTEFFGAT

-848 TSSEFSAT
+848 TSSEFSST
-856 GAVVVDSGVNNSKGS
+856 DAVYIDSGVDDSKGS
-871 GSVRFGSDRKTAQ
+871 GSVRFRSHYYAKTGQ
-884 DPVRPFLAF
+884 KPVRPFLAF

>member
-133 TKIGA
+133 TKSEA
-138 IQSFFQDQKAS
+138 SRSFFQDQKAS
-149 KSGNIWYASGGT
+149 KSGNIWYASGDT

-196 LRYVASTNLGSQPD
+196 LRYVASTSLGSQPD

-230 QLEFSHALTAITFSV
+230 QLKFSHALTAITFSV

-283 RYAISLG
+283 SYAISLG
-290 SGGAGI
+290 TSGAGI
-296 AVKAGESKA
+296 AVKAGDSKA

-347 TSWAAGKHITY
+347 TSWDAGKHITY
-358 VLSASSITTLQLGD
+358 VLSASSITTLQLGG
-372 ITFPTSWSNSY
+372 IAFPTSWSHSY

-457 GASVSDVTSA
+457 GASVSDVSSA

-480 SKLATD
+480 SKLAPD
-486 QSTLAKMNACDLQI
+486 QSTLDKMNACDLQI
-500 GKGSLTSDGTKIQF
+500 GMGSLTSDGTKIQF
-514 ADNTH
+514 AANTH

-526 TLGSKEVENIYH
+526 TLGSKTVPNTYH
-538 IKGYEAYTW
+538 LSTYSEYTW
-547 KYDKTP
+547 THGTTTIHA
-553 VYAYAG
+553 VASV
-559 FSGRSLYNVAS
+559 SGRNLYKVADY
-570 HQYVAIVKPGVET
+570 HYVTIVKPGQAT
-583 SFSCSSTT
+583 SFSCGSTS
-591 DADTWTGE
+591 DADAWTE
-599 VKVKPNADAVAKGT
+599 AVLVSPADNAIDKGT

-620 ISKAHT
+620 ISIAHT

-684 TIGSTGTTDNG
+684 TIGSTGTT
-695 STVTTDIGTKYAWYS
+695 SIGTGYAWYS
-710 SNTNAGI
+710 SNTDAGRP
-717 TKINSKDLLTGSCNQ
+717 KVNSKALLTGSKNQ
-732 TYGSGVTETD
+732 IYGSGFNETNE
-742 VLISKWSTAAA
+742 LITKWSTAAA
-753 AAYQAKHYTEL
+753 AAYHAKHYTEL
-764 PVSSSKCS
+764 SASSSKCS

-784 VMSKL
+784 VMTNL
-789 GAEFSSDWTGIYD
+789 GAPFSDDWTGIWD
-802 GNTTTHPTLGFF
+802 GNTSTHPKLGFF
-814 NNMTTVTGNIN
+814 DNMYTVTTNIN
-825 SKLKKVGNN
+825 NKLKKVGDS
-834 NYTEFFDAT
+834 NYTEFFGSV

-848 TSSEFSAT
+848 TSSEFSST
-856 GAVVVDSGVNNSKGS
+856 YAVLLDSGVDDSKGS
-871 GSVRFGSDRKTAQ
+871 GSVRFYGTKTYQ
-884 DPVRPFLAF
+884 KPVRPFLAF

>member
-104 ANAAIGMSSRGTLV
+104 ANAAIGISSRGTLV
-118 SSSSWTGEFG
+118 SRSSWTGEFG

-133 TKIGA
+133 TKSGA
-138 IQSFFQDQKAS
+138 SRSFFQDQKAS
-149 KSGNIWYASGGT
+149 KSGNIWYASGDT

-196 LRYVASTNLGSQPD
+196 LRYVASTSLGSQPD

-216 ENISRTSSSANTAV
+216 ENISRTSSSPNSAV
-230 QLEFSHALTAITFSV
+230 QLKFSHALTAITFSV
-245 SADMIPGTVKSITV
+245 SADMIPGTVKSIRV

-283 RYAISLG
+283 SYAISLG
-290 SGGAGI
+290 TSGAGI

-347 TSWAAGKHITY
+347 TSWAAGRHITY
-358 VLSASSITTLQLGD
+358 VLSASSITTLQLGG
-372 ITFPTSWSNSY
+372 ITFPTSWSRSY
-383 TSTTNPLK
+383 TSTTYHLK
-391 SAYANGDK
+391 SAYANDDK

-457 GASVSDVTSA
+457 GASVSDVSSA

-514 ADNTH
+514 AANTH

-526 TLGSKEVENIYH
+526 TLGSKTLDKTYYLSTYKE
-538 IKGYEAYTW
+538 YTW
-547 KYDKTP
+547 TRTATVHAVDS
-553 VYAYAG
+553 V
-559 FSGRSLYNVAS
+559 SGRSLYKVADY
-570 HQYVAIVKPGVET
+570 HYVSIVKPGQAT
-583 SFSCSSTT
+583 SFSCGKTS
-591 DADTWTGE
+591 DADAWTAA
-599 VKVKPNADAVAKGT
+599 VSVSPAPNAIAKGT

-620 ISKAHT
+620 ISIAHT

-640 SQSESL
+640 SQSEAL
-646 LSGKTPVGIVGYVG
+646 LSGTPVGIVGYVG
-660 ENYWTEKQLKSSNKG
+660 EDYWTEKQLKSSNKG

-684 TIGSTGTTDNG
+684 TIGSTGTTSVG
-695 STVTTDIGTKYAWYS
+695 IGYAWYS
-710 SNTNAGI
+710 SNSDAGRP
-717 TKINSKDLLTGSCNQ
+717 KVKSKALLTGSYNQ
-732 TYGSGVTETD
+732 TYGSGFDETD
-742 VLISKWSTAAA
+742 ALINKWGTEAA
-753 AAYQAKHYTEL
+753 AAYQAKHSTKLL
-764 PVSSSKCS
+764 PASSSKCS

-784 VMSKL
+784 VMSTL
-789 GAEFSSDWTGIYD
+789 GAAFSRDWTGIYGD
-802 GNTTTHPTLGFF
+802 GASGSTKGFF
-814 NNMTTVTGNIN
+814 SNMTTVTGNIN
-825 SKLKKVGNN
+825 NKLKKVGNN
-834 NYTEFFDAT
+834 NYTEFFGAT

-848 TSSEFSAT
+848 TSSEFSEMN
-856 GAVVVDSGVNNSKGS
+856 AVGVDSGGYDSKVS
-871 GSVRFGSDRKTAQ
+871 GSVRFNGATFVGYTYYFKMDQ
-884 DPVRPFLAF
+884 HPVRPFLAF

>member
-57 AAKSRAQSAFTGVA
+57 TAKSRAQSAFTGVA

-104 ANAAIGMSSRGTLV
+104 AHAAMGMSSRGTLV
-118 SSSSWTGEFG
+118 SNSSWTGELG

-133 TKIGA
+133 TKSGA
-138 IQSFFQDQKAS
+138 SQSFFQDQKAS
-149 KSGNIWYASGGT
+149 KSGNIWYANT

-167 GALSF
+167 GTLSF

-183 SLQGSD
+183 FLQGSD

-196 LRYVASTNLGSQPD
+196 LRYEASTSLGSQPD

-216 ENISRTSSSANTAV
+216 ENISRTSSSPNSAV
-230 QLEFSHALTAITFSV
+230 QLKFSHALTAITFSV

-283 RYAISLG
+283 SYAISLG
-290 SGGAGI
+290 TSGAGI

-347 TSWAAGKHITY
+347 TSWDAGKHITY
-358 VLSASSITTLQLGD
+358 VLSASSITTLQLGG
-372 ITFPTSWSNSY
+372 IAFPTSWSHSY

-457 GASVSDVTSA
+457 GASVSDVSSA

-480 SKLATD
+480 SKLAPD
-486 QSTLAKMNACDLQI
+486 QSTLDKMNACDLQI
-500 GKGSLTSDGTKIQF
+500 GMGSLTSDGTKIQF
-514 ADNTH
+514 AANTH

-526 TLGSKEVENIYH
+526 TLGSKTVPNTYH
-538 IKGYEAYTW
+538 LSTYSEYTW
-547 KYDKTP
+547 THGTTTIHA
-553 VYAYAG
+553 VASV
-559 FSGRSLYNVAS
+559 SGRNLYKVADY
-570 HQYVAIVKPGVET
+570 HYVTIVKPGQAT
-583 SFSCSSTT
+583 SFSCGSTS
-591 DADTWTGE
+591 DADAWTE
-599 VKVKPNADAVAKGT
+599 AVLVSPADNAIDKGT

-620 ISKAHT
+620 IYIAHT

-684 TIGSTGTTDNG
+684 TIGSTGTT
-695 STVTTDIGTKYAWYS
+695 SIGTGYAWYS
-710 SNTNAGI
+710 SNTDAGRP
-717 TKINSKDLLTGSCNQ
+717 KVDSKALLTGSKNQ
-732 TYGSGVTETD
+732 IYGSGFNETIE
-742 VLISKWSTAAA
+742 LITKWSTAAA
-753 AAYQAKHYTEL
+753 AAYHAKYYTEL
-764 PVSSSKCS
+764 SASSSKCS

-784 VMSKL
+784 VMSTL
-789 GAEFSSDWTGIYD
+789 GAAFSNDWTGIYGD
-802 GNTTTHPTLGFF
+802 AASGSTLGFF
-814 NNMTTVTGNIN
+814 SNMTIVTGNIN
-825 SKLKKVGNN
+825 NKLKKVGNN
-834 NYTEFFDAT
+834 NYTEFFGAT

-848 TSSEFSAT
+848 TSSEYSST
-856 GAVVVDSGVNNSKGS
+856 YAVFIDSGVDDDKGS
-871 GSVRFGSDRKTAQ
+871 GSVRFFGNLKTATR
-884 DPVRPFLAF
+884 PVRPFLAF

>member
-57 AAKSRAQSAFTGVA
+57 TAKSRAQSAFTGVA

-133 TKIGA
+133 TKSGA
-138 IQSFFQDQKAS
+138 SRSFFQDQKAS
-149 KSGNIWYASGGT
+149 KSGNIWYASGDM

-196 LRYVASTNLGSQPD
+196 LRYVASTSLGSQPD

-230 QLEFSHALTAITFSV
+230 QLKFSHALTAITFSV

-283 RYAISLG
+283 SYSIRLG
-290 SGGAGI
+290 SSGAGI

-347 TSWAAGKHITY
+347 TSWAAGRHITY
-358 VLSASSITTLQLGD
+358 VLSASSITTLQLGG
-372 ITFPTSWSNSY
+372 ITFPTSWSRSY
-383 TSTTNPLK
+383 TSTTYHLK
-391 SAYANGDK
+391 SVYANGDK

-430 SKQKFSPKYSYFVY
+430 TKCTFSPKYSYFVY
-444 YPYQSSLTGLPAQ
+444 YPYQASLKGLPAQ
-457 GASVSDVTSA
+457 GAPVSDVTSA

-480 SKLATD
+480 TMLAPD

-514 ADNTH
+514 AANTH

-526 TLGSKEVENIYH
+526 TLGSKTVPNTYH
-538 IKGYEAYTW
+538 LSTYPSYTW
-547 KYDKTP
+547 THGKTT
-553 VYAYAG
+553 VHAVASV
-559 FSGRSLYNVAS
+559 SGRSLYKVADY
-570 HQYVAIVKPGVET
+570 HYVTIVKPGQAT
-583 SFSCSSTT
+583 SFSCGSTS
-591 DADTWTGE
+591 DADAWT
-599 VKVKPNADAVAKGT
+599 VAVSVSPADNAIDKGT

-620 ISKAHT
+620 ISIAHT

-640 SQSESL
+640 SQSEAL
-646 LSGKTPVGIVGYVG
+646 LSGKTPVGIVGYLG
-660 ENYWTEKQLKSSNKG
+660 ENYWTEKQLKSRNKG

-684 TIGSTGTTDNG
+684 TIGSTKTT
-695 STVTTDIGTKYAWYS
+695 SIGTGYAWYS
-710 SNTNAGI
+710 SNTDAGR
-717 TKINSKDLLTGSCNQ
+717 TKINSKALLTGSYDK

-742 VLISKWSTAAA
+742 ALISKWNTAAA
-753 AAYQAKHYTEL
+753 AAYQAKNYTTL
-764 PVSSSKCS
+764 KASSSKCS

-784 VMSKL
+784 VMSML
-789 GAEFSSDWTGIYD
+789 GAEFSSDWTGIYGD
-802 GNTTTHPTLGFF
+802 AASGSTLGFF
-814 NNMTTVTGNIN
+814 SNMTTVTSNIN
-825 SKLKKVGNN
+825 KKLKKVGDN
-834 NYTEFFDAT
+834 NYTEFFGAT

-856 GAVVVDSGVNNSKGS
+856 GAVFVDSGVDDRKGS
-871 GSVRFGSDRKTAQ
+871 GSVRFSSNGKTCQ
-884 DPVRPFLAF
+884 PPVRPFLAF